1 MRKQLLLMLSLL
13 LYAVGM
19 AAQQPDWGYNPNAY
33 PDEHVIYVGL
43 VDDQGSAVQSFNEN
57 TYLGAFIDGEC
68 RGLAKVS
75 QKSVSDTK
83 TIYYFA
89 LRVKGSDTDNGKAIS
104 FRLSVPGANT
114 SYIYNDLQPAADAV
128 TYTNKKTTGTL
139 SDLFPLKFI
148 QPLYY
153 AFTQE
158 TVSVKVGEQL
168 NLLDYITFEPANANI
183 PELNWNMYDESW
195 RENVNIEGN
204 KLTAI
209 KSTGKYGAV
218 GIFPKLWDMKNTG
231 DHTSINVRVI
241 QPATS
246 IELRDEYKNGITV
259 NLGDTAALNT
269 VLRSGYTT
277 SPADCNEELTWKSSD
292 ETALLP
298 MIGSDIGKF
307 NPVKAGTYTMTLSGE
322 NASVDLK
329 VTVIKPVEYINPVG
343 TVKVIKMYVGE
354 NLLDILPSGYKVMP
368 EDAAD
373 RSVRYEVNQSY
384 SDQGVYEDGDGAYKY
399 TDIFGNLYFNEGD
412 EMIALKSGR
421 VRVTIRSV
429 QNPQAS
435 CEYEVIV
442 KDGPTSITFKQEE
455 MTFLLPIKDT
465 DKSDISEDIRN
476 NIIMT
481 PSWPKYDEN
490 ESYDKRSTLLY
501 IQFVKDVTSDTE
513 VITLDYDF
521 TEDKLSASIV
531 NAGRGSVGV
540 IYLSERTV
548 ASEEGLKNEEV
559 EIMKKFSVVV
569 MESLKGFNVDNYVE
583 MVSTE
588 TRDFVLTPDPVGAEV
603 DPSRVEV
610 TITPNS
616 YLPEEWKSMVEIV
629 PTDESKLNYTIIPH
643 SVGRATISVKLDG
656 VEVATSNVLIGQR
669 YMQKAGW
676 KWTSFYAGG
685 VRWNSPEYELGNVV
699 EEIRSEDALLHND
712 PEYGYFGDLNSLG
725 TGTCYKIKVKEEEP
739 GLLDLRIMY
748 TGAYEDMQTHRQ
760 IVPMW
765 NWLGNPYQYD
775 HDINSVFSTEDSNAN
790 NFNVGDRIVSKDDG
804 FAEYNGEKWTGTLI
818 TLHAG
823 LGYMYFNAGSEN
835 VDMEY
840 QRESLMPQG
849 TPVMNAPQ
857 HKQSVWT
864 YNSAPFADNMT
875 IVADLGNDYS
885 AERFTVGAFV
895 GDECRGEGE
904 MIDGKCFITVHADKG
919 ETISFKLHDA
929 VSGEMRTINE
939 QMPFAKMAGSLRA
952 PQRLTV
958 GGIVTGITSADIASS
973 GIAIVDGQIT
983 VQGMDVADII
993 VCNASGAVVST
1004 GETTV
1009 AGLPSGVYV
1018 VKVKTKDGKTVT
1030 KKLVK

>member
-1 MRKQLLLMLSLL
+1 
-13 LYAVGM
+13 M

-43 VDDQGSAVQSFNEN
+43 TEGSLDNCGQKELPEN

-68 RGLAKVS
+68 RGLAKV
-75 QKSVSDTK
+75 QKKSLSVAL
-83 TIYYFA
+83 TINYFP
-89 LRVKGSDTDNGKAIS
+89 LRVKGDTNDEGKAIS
-104 FRLSVPGANT
+104 FRLLYPGGQL
-114 SYIYNDLQPAADAV
+114 SYVYDLQPAADAV

-153 AFTQE
+153 GFTQE
-158 TVSVKVGEQL
+158 TVSVKVGEQI

-183 PELNWNMYDESW
+183 PELNWNMYEES
-195 RENVNIEGN
+195 ENVIIEGN

-209 KSTGKYGAV
+209 KSTGKYGSV
-218 GIFPKLWDMKNTG
+218 GVFPKLWDMKNTG
-231 DHTSINVRVI
+231 QYSDINIRVI

-277 SPADCNEELTWKSSD
+277 APADCNEELTWKSND
-292 ETALLP
+292 ETAIRP
-298 MIGSDIGKF
+298 MTSESDLGKF
-307 NPVKAGTYTMTLSGE
+307 EPVKTGTYTMTLGGE

-329 VTVIKPVEYINPVG
+329 VTVIKPVEYIEMVG
-343 TVKVIKMYVGE
+343 SVKTIKMYVGD

-412 EMIALKSGR
+412 EMIALKPGR

-455 MTFLLPIKDT
+455 MTFLLPVKDT

-481 PSWPKYDEN
+481 PSWPKFDEN
-490 ESYDKRSTLLY
+490 ESYDKSSTYLVIEL
-501 IQFVKDVTSDTE
+501 SGNGDTKP
-513 VITLDYDF
+513 ITLSYDF
-521 TEDKLSASIV
+521 MEDKLSASIV
-531 NAGRGSVGV
+531 NAGRGTVNVLYS
-540 IYLSERTV
+540 SERTV

-559 EIMKKFSVVV
+559 EIIKEFSVVV
-569 MESLKGFNVDNYVE
+569 MESLKGFNVDGFVD

-610 TITPNS
+610 TITPDS
-616 YLPEEWKSMVEIV
+616 YVSEEWKSIVEIV
-629 PTDESKLNYTIIPH
+629 PTDESKLNYTILPH
-643 SVGRATISVKLDG
+643 SVGRAIISVKLDG

-676 KWTSFYAGG
+676 KWASFYGGG
-685 VRWNSPEYELGNVV
+685 VSWNSPEYELGNVV

-712 PEYGYFGDLNSLG
+712 PEYGYFGDINRLES
-725 TGTCYKIKVKEEEP
+725 GTCYKIKVKEEEP

-748 TGAYEDMQTHRQ
+748 TGAYEDMQTHRE

-790 NFNVGDRIVSKDDG
+790 NFNVGDRIVSKDNG
-804 FAEYNGEKWTGTLI
+804 FAEYNGEKWTGTLT

-864 YNSAPFADNMT
+864 YNSTPFADNMT

-939 QMPFAKMAGSLRA
+939 QMPFTKMAGSLRA

-973 GIAIVDGQIT
+973 GIAIVGGQIT
-983 VQGMDVADII
+983 VQGMDVADVI

-1009 AGLPSGVYV
+1009 TGLPSGVYV

>member
-1 MRKQLLLMLSLL
+1 MLSLL

-43 VDDQGSAVQSFNEN
+43 VDDQGSAVQSFNDN

-75 QKSVSDTK
+75 RYSVSDTQ

-89 LRVKGSDTDNGKAIS
+89 LRVKGTNTDNGKAIS
-104 FRLSVPGANT
+104 YRLSVGGNQ
-114 SYIYNDLQPAADAV
+114 SLVFNDLKPAANAV
-128 TYTNKKTTGTL
+128 TYTNNGTTGKL
-139 SDLFPLKFI
+139 SALYTLKFI
-148 QPLYY
+148 RPYYYSIVQP
-153 AFTQE
+153 E
-158 TVSVKVGEQL
+158 VSVKVGAEF
-168 NLLDYITFEPANANI
+168 NLLDHITFEPANANI
-183 PELNWNMYDESW
+183 PEMNWTMGQGEK
-195 RENVNIEGN
+195 ENEYASIKGN
-204 KLTAI
+204 TFKAL
-209 KSTGKYGAV
+209 KSTGKYGSV
-218 GIFPKLWDMKNTG
+218 SVSPNLWGMKPAGQYTKV
-231 DHTSINVRVI
+231 SIRVI

-277 SPADCNEELTWKSSD
+277 APADCNEELTWKSSD
-292 ETALLP
+292 ETAIRP
-298 MIGSDIGKF
+298 MTSESDLGKF
-307 NPVKAGTYTMTLSGE
+307 NPVKTGTYTMTLSGE

-329 VTVIKPVEYINPVG
+329 VTVIKPVEYITPVG
-343 TVKVIKMYVGE
+343 RVKEIKMYIGD
-354 NLLDILPSGYKVMP
+354 NLLSILPSGYKVMP
-368 EDAAD
+368 EDATD
-373 RSVRYEVNQSY
+373 RSVRYEVLPSYNQ
-384 SDQGVYEDGDGAYKY
+384 DQEFKYNEILEDNGSEG
-399 TDIFGNLYFNEGD
+399 IFARKPGRAR
-412 EMIALKSGR
+412 IAIISN
-421 VRVTIRSV
+421 
-429 QNPQAS
+429 QNPQAT
-435 CEYEVIV
+435 CTYEVIV
-442 KDGPTSITFKQEE
+442 KDGPTNITFKQEE
-455 MTFLLPIKDT
+455 MTFLMPIKDT
-465 DKSDISEDIRN
+465 DKWDISEDIRN

-481 PSWPKYDEN
+481 PSWPKYEEY
-490 ESYDKRSTLLY
+490 ESYDIAQSNLDISSLTDAVKLY
-501 IQFVKDVTSDTE
+501 
-513 VITLDYDF
+513 YDF
-521 TEDKLSASIV
+521 KKDSLSASV
-531 NAGRGSVGV
+531 VKVGEGW
-540 IYLSERTV
+540 IDISYSSERTI
-548 ASEEGLKNEEV
+548 ATEEGLRNDEY
-559 EIMKKFSVVV
+559 EISNHFHVTI
-569 MESLKGFNVDNYVE
+569 MESLKGFKVDGYVE

-610 TITPNS
+610 TITPDS
-616 YLPEEWKSMVEIV
+616 YVSEEWKSIVEIV
-629 PTDESKLNYTIIPH
+629 PTDETMLNYTIKPH
-643 SVGRATISVKLDG
+643 SVGRAIISVKLDG
-656 VEVATSNVLIGQR
+656 VEVASSNVLIGQR

-676 KWTSFYAGG
+676 KWASLYGG
-685 VRWNSPEYELGNVV
+685 DVSWNSPEYELGDVV

-712 PEYGYFGDLNSLG
+712 PEYGYFGDINRLES
-725 TGTCYKIKVKEEEP
+725 GTCYKIKVKEEEP

-748 TGAYEDMQTHRQ
+748 TGAYEDMRTHRQ

-775 HDINSVFSTEDSNAN
+775 HDINSVFSTEDANAN
-790 NFNVGDRIVSKDDG
+790 NFNVGDRIVSKDNG
-804 FAEYNGEKWTGTLI
+804 FAEYNGEKWTGTLT

-840 QRESLMPQG
+840 QREGRMPQG

-958 GGIVTGITSADIASS
+958 GGIVTGITAADIASS
-973 GIAIVDGQIT
+973 GIAVVDGQIT
-983 VQGMDVADII
+983 VQGMDVADVI

>member
-1 MRKQLLLMLSLL
+1 MLSLL

-43 VDDQGSAVQSFNEN
+43 TEGSLDNCGQKELPEN

-68 RGLAKVS
+68 RGLAKV
-75 QKSVSDTK
+75 QKKSLSVAL
-83 TIYYFA
+83 TINYFP
-89 LRVKGSDTDNGKAIS
+89 LRVKGDTNDEGKAIS
-104 FRLSVPGANT
+104 FRLLYPGGQL
-114 SYIYNDLQPAADAV
+114 SYVYDLQPAADAV

-153 AFTQE
+153 GFTQE
-158 TVSVKVGEQL
+158 TVSVKVGEQI

-183 PELNWNMYDESW
+183 PELNWNMYEES
-195 RENVNIEGN
+195 ENVIIEGN

-209 KSTGKYGAV
+209 KSTGKYGSV
-218 GIFPKLWDMKNTG
+218 GVFPKLWDMKNTG
-231 DHTSINVRVI
+231 QYSDINIRVI

-277 SPADCNEELTWKSSD
+277 APADCNEELTWKSSD
-292 ETALLP
+292 ETAILP

-307 NPVKAGTYTMTLSGE
+307 NPVKTGTYTMTLSGE

-329 VTVIKPVEYINPVG
+329 VTVFKPVEN
-343 TVKVIKMYVGE
+343 IKMVGSVKTIKMFLGE
-354 NLLDILPSGYKVMP
+354 NLLDILPAGYKVMP
-368 EDAAD
+368 EDATD
-373 RSVRYEVNQSY
+373 RSVHYEVNQGY
-384 SDQGVYEDGDGAYKY
+384 YQGVHEDVDGAYKY
-399 TDIFGNLYFNEGD
+399 TDIFGDEYFIEGE
-412 EMIALKSGR
+412 EMIALKPGR

-442 KDGPTSITFKQEE
+442 KRGPTNITFKQEE
-455 MTFLLPIKDT
+455 MTFLMPRKDT
-465 DKSDISEDIRN
+465 DKWDISEDIRN

-481 PSWPKYDEN
+481 PSWPKYDEY
-490 ESYDKRSTLLY
+490 EEYDIAQSDLDILSFTKAVNLY
-501 IQFVKDVTSDTE
+501 
-513 VITLDYDF
+513 YDF
-521 TEDKLSASIV
+521 KNDILSALIDSIGQGWIDV
-531 NAGRGSVGV
+531 S
-540 IYLSERTV
+540 YSSERTI
-548 ASEEGLKNEEV
+548 ATETGLQNDKYRISNHFN
-559 EIMKKFSVVV
+559 ITIL
-569 MESLKGFNVDNYVE
+569 ESLKGFKVEEYVS
-583 MVSTE
+583 MASTE
-588 TRDFVLTPDPVGAEV
+588 TRDFVLTPDPADAEV

-610 TITPNS
+610 TIKDANV
-616 YLPEEWKSMVEIV
+616 PEMWKSIV
-629 PTDESKLNYTIIPH
+629 DIEPTDESMLNYTINPH
-643 SVGRATISVKLDG
+643 SVGTATISVKLDG
-656 VEVATSNVLIGQR
+656 EEVATSHVGIGQR

-676 KWTSFYAGG
+676 KWTSFYGG
-685 VRWNSPEYELGNVV
+685 RVGWNSPEIELGNVV

-712 PEYGYFGDLNSLG
+712 PEYGYFGDLNWLE
-725 TGTCYKIKVKEEEP
+725 TGECYKIKVKEEEP

-748 TGAYEDMQTHRQ
+748 TGGYEDMRTHRQ

-775 HDINSVFSTEDSNAN
+775 HDINSVFSTEDTYAN
-790 NFNVGDRIVSKDDG
+790 NFNVGDRIVSKDNG
-804 FAEYNGEKWTGTLI
+804 FAEYNGEKWTGTLT

-823 LGYMYFNAGSEN
+823 LGYMYFNAASDTI
-835 VDMEY
+835 DMEY
-840 QRESLMPQG
+840 LREGSMPQG

-958 GGIVTGITSADIASS
+958 GGIVTGITAADIASS
-973 GIAIVDGQIT
+973 GIAVVDGQIT
-983 VQGMDVADII
+983 VQGMDVADVI

-1009 AGLPSGVYV
+1009 TGLPSGVYV

>member
-33 PDEHVIYVGL
+33 PDEHVIFVGL
-43 VDDQGSAVQSFNEN
+43 VDDQGSAVQSFNDN

-75 QKSVSDTK
+75 RYSVSDTQ

-89 LRVKGSDTDNGKAIS
+89 LRVKGTNTDNGKAIS
-104 FRLSVPGANT
+104 YRLSVGGNQ
-114 SYIYNDLQPAADAV
+114 SFVFNDLKPAANAV
-128 TYTNKKTTGTL
+128 TYTNNGTTGKL
-139 SDLFPLKFI
+139 SALYQLTFI
-148 QPLYY
+148 RPGYYSIVQP
-153 AFTQE
+153 E
-158 TVSVKVGEQL
+158 VNVKVGAEF
-168 NLLDYITFEPANANI
+168 NLLDHITFEPANANI
-183 PELNWNMYDESW
+183 PEMNWTMGQGEK
-195 RENVNIEGN
+195 ENEYASIKGN
-204 KLTAI
+204 TFKAL
-209 KSTGKYGAV
+209 KSTGKYSWVNVSPNLLG
-218 GIFPKLWDMKNTG
+218 MKPTG
-231 DHTSINVRVI
+231 QYTTVSVRII

-277 SPADCNEELTWKSSD
+277 APADCNEELTWKSSD
-292 ETALLP
+292 ETAIRP
-298 MIGSDIGKF
+298 MTSESDLGKF

-343 TVKVIKMYVGE
+343 RVKEIKMYIGD

-368 EDAAD
+368 EDATD
-373 RSVRYEVNQSY
+373 RSVRYEVLPSYNQ
-384 SDQGVYEDGDGAYKY
+384 DQEFKYNEILEDNGPEG
-399 TDIFGNLYFNEGD
+399 IFARKPGRAR
-412 EMIALKSGR
+412 IAIISN
-421 VRVTIRSV
+421 
-429 QNPQAS
+429 QNPQAT
-435 CEYEVIV
+435 CTYEVIV
-442 KDGPTSITFKQEE
+442 KDGPTNITFKQDE
-455 MTFLLPIKDT
+455 MTFLMPIKDT
-465 DKSDISEDIRN
+465 DKWDISEDIRN

-481 PSWPKYDEN
+481 PSWPKYEEY
-490 ESYDKRSTLLY
+490 ESYDIAQSNLDISSLTDA
-501 IQFVKDVTSDTE
+501 VKLS
-513 VITLDYDF
+513 YDF
-521 TEDKLSASIV
+521 KKDIISASV
-531 NAGRGSVGV
+531 VKVGEGW
-540 IYLSERTV
+540 IDISYSSERTI
-548 ASEEGLKNEEV
+548 ATEEGLQNDEYYISNHFHV
-559 EIMKKFSVVV
+559 TIL
-569 MESLKGFNVDNYVE
+569 ESLKGFKVDEYVE

-610 TITPNS
+610 TITPDTYVS
-616 YLPEEWKSMVEIV
+616 EEWKSMVEII
-629 PTDESKLNYTIIPH
+629 PTDETMLNYTIKPH

-656 VEVATSNVLIGQR
+656 VEVATSHVGIGQR

-676 KWTSFYAGG
+676 KWTSLYSGG
-685 VRWNSPEYELGNVV
+685 VSWNSPEYELGNVV

-712 PEYGYFGDLNSLG
+712 PEYGYFGDLNRLEP
-725 TGTCYKIKVKEEEP
+725 GTCYKIKVKEEEP
-739 GLLDLRIMY
+739 GLLNLRIY
-748 TGAYEDMQTHRQ
+748 PGGYEDMRPYRQ

-775 HDINSVFSTEDSNAN
+775 HDINSVFSTEDAYAN
-790 NFNVGDRIVSKDDG
+790 KFNVGDRIVSKDNG
-804 FAEYNGEKWTGTLI
+804 FAEYNGEKWTGTLT

-823 LGYMYFNAGSEN
+823 LGYMYFNAASDTINMKFKYEWN
-835 VDMEY
+835 
-840 QRESLMPQG
+840 MPQG

-875 IVADLGNDYS
+875 IIADLGNDYS

-958 GGIVTGITSADIASS
+958 GGIVTGITAADIASS
-973 GIAIVDGQIT
+973 GIAVVDGQIT
-983 VQGMDVADII
+983 VQGMDVADVI

>member
-1 MRKQLLLMLSLL
+1 
-13 LYAVGM
+13 M

-43 VDDQGSAVQSFNEN
+43 IDDQGSAVQSFNEN

-75 QKSVSDTK
+75 RYSVSDTQ
-83 TIYYFA
+83 TIFYFA
-89 LRVKGSDTDNGKAIS
+89 LRVKGTNTDNGKAIS
-104 FRLSVPGANT
+104 YRLSTGGNQSLVF
-114 SYIYNDLQPAADAV
+114 NDLKPAANAV
-128 TYTNKKTTGTL
+128 TYTNNGTTGKL
-139 SDLFPLKFI
+139 SALYQLTFI
-148 QPLYY
+148 RPGYYSIVQP
-153 AFTQE
+153 E
-158 TVSVKVGEQL
+158 VSVKVGAEF
-168 NLLDYITFEPANANI
+168 NLLDHITFEPANANI
-183 PELNWNMYDESW
+183 PEMNWTMGQGEK
-195 RENVNIEGN
+195 ENEYASIKGN
-204 KLTAI
+204 TFKAL
-209 KSTGKYGAV
+209 KSTGKYSWVSVSPNLLG
-218 GIFPKLWDMKNTG
+218 MKPTG
-231 DHTSINVRVI
+231 QYTEVSVRII

-277 SPADCNEELTWKSSD
+277 APADCNEELTWKSSD

-329 VTVIKPVEYINPVG
+329 VTVIKPVEYIMPVG
-343 TVKVIKMYVGE
+343 YVKIIKMYIGD

-368 EDAAD
+368 EDATD
-373 RSVRYEVNQSY
+373 RSVRYEVLPSY
-384 SDQGVYEDGDGAYKY
+384 DKDQEFKYNEILEDNGSEG
-399 TDIFGNLYFNEGD
+399 IFARKPGRAR
-412 EMIALKSGR
+412 IAIISN
-421 VRVTIRSV
+421 
-429 QNPQAS
+429 QNPQAT
-435 CEYEVIV
+435 CTYEVIV
-442 KDGPTSITFKQEE
+442 KDGPTNITFKQDE
-455 MTFLLPIKDT
+455 MTFLMPIKDT
-465 DKSDISEDIRN
+465 DKWDISEDIRN

-481 PSWPKYDEN
+481 PSWPKYEEY
-490 ESYDKRSTLLY
+490 ESYDIAQSNLDISSLTDA
-501 IQFVKDVTSDTE
+501 VKLS
-513 VITLDYDF
+513 YDF
-521 TEDKLSASIV
+521 KKDIISASV
-531 NAGRGSVGV
+531 VKVGEGW
-540 IYLSERTV
+540 IDISYSSERTI
-548 ASEEGLKNEEV
+548 ATEEGLQNDEYYISNHFHV
-559 EIMKKFSVVV
+559 TIL
-569 MESLKGFNVDNYVE
+569 ESLKGFKVDEYVE

-588 TRDFVLTPDPVGAEV
+588 TRDFVLTPDPVDAEV

-610 TITPNS
+610 TITPDS
-616 YLPEEWKSMVEIV
+616 YVPEEWKSMVEIV
-629 PTDESKLNYTIIPH
+629 PTDESKLNYTILPH
-643 SVGRATISVKLDG
+643 GVGRATISVKLDG
-656 VEVATSNVLIGQR
+656 VEVATSYVSIGQR

-676 KWTSFYAGG
+676 KWASLYGGG

-712 PEYGYFGDLNSLG
+712 PEYGYFGDIYSLE

-775 HDINSVFSTEDSNAN
+775 HDINSVFSTEDSYAN
-790 NFNVGDRIVSKDDG
+790 NFNVGDRIVSKDNG
-804 FAEYNGEKWTGTLI
+804 FAEYNGEKWTGTLT

-823 LGYMYFNAGSEN
+823 LGYMYFNAASDTI
-835 VDMEY
+835 DMEY

-958 GGIVTGITSADIASS
+958 GGIGTGITAADIASS
-973 GIAIVDGQIT
+973 GIAVVDGQIT
-983 VQGMDVADII
+983 VQGMDVADVI

-1009 AGLPSGVYV
+1009 TGLPSGVYV

>member
-1 MRKQLLLMLSLL
+1 
-13 LYAVGM
+13 M

-43 VDDQGSAVQSFNEN
+43 VDDQGSAVQSFNDN

-75 QKSVSDTK
+75 RYSVSDTQ

-89 LRVKGSDTDNGKAIS
+89 LRVKGTNTDNGKAIS
-104 FRLSVPGANT
+104 YRLSVGGNQ
-114 SYIYNDLQPAADAV
+114 SFVFNDLKPAANAV
-128 TYTNKKTTGTL
+128 TYTNNGTTGKL
-139 SDLFPLKFI
+139 SALYQLTFI
-148 QPLYY
+148 RPGYYSIVQP
-153 AFTQE
+153 E
-158 TVSVKVGEQL
+158 VSVKVGAEF
-168 NLLDYITFEPANANI
+168 NLLDHITFEPANANI
-183 PELNWNMYDESW
+183 PEMNWTMGQGEK
-195 RENVNIEGN
+195 ENEYASIKGN
-204 KLTAI
+204 TFKAL
-209 KSTGKYGAV
+209 KSTGKYSWVNVSPNLLG
-218 GIFPKLWDMKNTG
+218 MKPTG
-231 DHTSINVRVI
+231 QYTEVSVRVI

-277 SPADCNEELTWKSSD
+277 APADCNEELTWKSSD
-292 ETALLP
+292 ETAILP
-298 MIGSDIGKF
+298 MTSESDLGKF
-307 NPVKAGTYTMTLSGE
+307 NPVKTGTYTMTLSGE

-343 TVKVIKMYVGE
+343 RVKEIKMYIGD
-354 NLLDILPSGYKVMP
+354 NLLSILPSGYKVMP
-368 EDAAD
+368 EDATD
-373 RSVRYEVNQSY
+373 RSVRYEVLPSYNQ
-384 SDQGVYEDGDGAYKY
+384 DQEFKYNEILEDNGPEG
-399 TDIFGNLYFNEGD
+399 IFARKPGRAR
-412 EMIALKSGR
+412 IAIISN
-421 VRVTIRSV
+421 
-429 QNPQAS
+429 QNPQAT
-435 CEYEVIV
+435 CTYEVIV
-442 KDGPTSITFKQEE
+442 KDGPTNITFKQEE
-455 MTFLLPIKDT
+455 MTFLMPIKDT
-465 DKSDISEDIRN
+465 DKWDISEDIRN

-481 PSWPKYDEN
+481 PSWPKYEEY
-490 ESYDKRSTLLY
+490 ESYDIAQSNLDISSLTDA
-501 IQFVKDVTSDTE
+501 VKLS
-513 VITLDYDF
+513 YDF
-521 TEDKLSASIV
+521 KKDSLSASV
-531 NAGRGSVGV
+531 VKVGEGW
-540 IYLSERTV
+540 IDISYSSERTI
-548 ASEEGLKNEEV
+548 ATEEGLQNDEYYISNHFHV
-559 EIMKKFSVVV
+559 TI
-569 MESLKGFNVDNYVE
+569 MESLKGFKVDGYVD

-588 TRDFVLTPDPVGAEV
+588 TRDFVLTPDPVDAEV

-610 TITPNS
+610 TIEDAS
-616 YLPEEWKSMVEIV
+616 VPEMWKSIVEIV
-629 PTDESKLNYTIIPH
+629 PTDETMLNYTIRPH

-656 VEVATSNVLIGQR
+656 VEVATSYVGIGQR
-669 YMQKAGW
+669 YIQKAGW
-676 KWTSFYAGG
+676 KWTSLYSGG
-685 VRWNSPEYELGNVV
+685 VSWNSPEYELGDVV

-712 PEYGYFGDLNSLG
+712 PEYGYFGDLNRLEP
-725 TGTCYKIKVKEEEP
+725 GTCYKIKVKEEEP
-739 GLLDLRIMY
+739 GLLNLRIY
-748 TGAYEDMQTHRQ
+748 PGGYEDMRPYRQ

-775 HDINSVFSTEDSNAN
+775 HDINSVFSTEDAYAN
-790 NFNVGDRIVSKDDG
+790 KFNVGDRIVSKDNG
-804 FAEYNGEKWTGTLI
+804 FAEYNGEKWTGTLT

-823 LGYMYFNAGSEN
+823 LGNMYFNAASDTIN
-835 VDMEY
+835 MELKY
-840 QRESLMPQG
+840 EWNMPQG

-958 GGIVTGITSADIASS
+958 GGIVTGITAADIASS
-973 GIAIVDGQIT
+973 GIAVVDGQIT
-983 VQGMDVADII
+983 VQGMDVADVI

>member
-1 MRKQLLLMLSLL
+1 MLSLL

-43 VDDQGSAVQSFNEN
+43 TEGSLDNCGQKELPEN

-68 RGLAKVS
+68 RGLAKV
-75 QKSVSDTK
+75 QKKSLSVAL
-83 TIYYFA
+83 TINYFP
-89 LRVKGSDTDNGKAIS
+89 LRVKGDTNDEGKAIS
-104 FRLSVPGANT
+104 FRLLYPGGQL
-114 SYIYNDLQPAADAV
+114 SYVYDLQPAADAV

-153 AFTQE
+153 GFTQE
-158 TVSVKVGEQL
+158 TVSVKVGEQI

-183 PELNWNMYDESW
+183 PELNWNMYEES
-195 RENVNIEGN
+195 ENVIIEGN

-209 KSTGKYGAV
+209 KSTGKYGSV
-218 GIFPKLWDMKNTG
+218 GVFPKLWDMKNTG
-231 DHTSINVRVI
+231 QYSDINIRVI

-269 VLRSGYTT
+269 VLRSGYTIA
-277 SPADCNEELTWKSSD
+277 PADCNEELTWKSSD

-329 VTVIKPVEYINPVG
+329 VTVIKPVEYIEMVG
-343 TVKVIKMYVGE
+343 SVKTIKMFVGE
-354 NLLDILPSGYKVMP
+354 NLLDILPAGYKVMP
-368 EDAAD
+368 EDATD
-373 RSVRYEVNQSY
+373 RSVHYEVNQSF
-384 SDQGVYEDGDGAYKY
+384 SDQGVYEDGDGVYKY
-399 TDIFGNLYFNEGD
+399 TDIFGDLYFNEGD
-412 EMIALKSGR
+412 EMIALKPGR
-421 VRVTIRSV
+421 VRVTINST
-429 QNPQAS
+429 QNSRAY

-442 KDGPTSITFKQEE
+442 KRGPTNITFKQEE
-455 MTFLLPIKDT
+455 MTFLMPRKDT
-465 DKSDISEDIRN
+465 DKWDISEDIRN

-481 PSWPKYDEN
+481 PSWPKYDEYEEYDIA
-490 ESYDKRSTLLY
+490 ESDLDILSYTKAVKLY
-501 IQFVKDVTSDTE
+501 YNFE
-513 VITLDYDF
+513 
-521 TEDKLSASIV
+521 EDSLSASIDSIGG
-531 NAGRGSVGV
+531 GRINVS
-540 IYLSERTV
+540 YSSERTI
-548 ASEEGLKNEEV
+548 ATEEGLQNDEYR
-559 EIMKKFSVVV
+559 ISNHFNITIL
-569 MESLKGFNVDNYVE
+569 ESLKGFKVDGYVE

-588 TRDFVLTPDPVGAEV
+588 TRDFVLTPDPVDAEV

-610 TITPNS
+610 TITPDS
-616 YLPEEWKSMVEIV
+616 YVPEEWKSMVEIV
-629 PTDESKLNYTIIPH
+629 PTDETKLNYTILPH

-656 VEVATSNVLIGQR
+656 VEVATSHVGIGQR

-676 KWTSFYAGG
+676 KWTSFYSGG
-685 VRWNSPEYELGNVV
+685 VSWNSPEYELGNVV

-712 PEYGYFGDLNSLG
+712 PEYGYFGDLNRLEP
-725 TGTCYKIKVKEEEP
+725 GTCYKIKVKEEEP
-739 GLLDLRIMY
+739 GLLNLRIY
-748 TGAYEDMQTHRQ
+748 PGGYEDMRPYRQ

-775 HDINSVFSTEDSNAN
+775 HDINSVFFTEDANAN
-790 NFNVGDRIVSKDDG
+790 KFNVGDRIVSKDNG
-804 FAEYNGEKWTGTLI
+804 FAEYNGEKWTGTLT

-823 LGYMYFNAGSEN
+823 LGYMYFNAASDTIN
-835 VDMEY
+835 MELKY
-840 QRESLMPQG
+840 EWNMPQG

-1009 AGLPSGVYV
+1009 TGLPSGVYV

>member
-1 MRKQLLLMLSLL
+1 
-13 LYAVGM
+13 M

-43 VDDQGSAVQSFNEN
+43 VDDKGSAVQNFNAN

-68 RGLAKVS
+68 RGIAEVS

-104 FRLSVPGANT
+104 FRLSIPGTNM
-114 SYIYNDLQPAADAV
+114 SYIYNDLKPAANAV

-139 SDLFPLKFI
+139 SALYPLTFI
-148 QPLYY
+148 QSWVCGY
-153 AFTQE
+153 TQ
-158 TVSVKVGEQL
+158 TFVSVKVGEEI
-168 NLLDYITFEPANANI
+168 NLLDYLKFTPENANI
-183 PELNWNMYDESW
+183 PELIWGINRNH
-195 RENVNIEGN
+195 REYVTITGN
-204 KLTAI
+204 TLKAL
-209 KSTGKYGAV
+209 KSTKFVGAATV
-218 GIFPKLWDMKNTG
+218 SAKLKDFTFSSENQSLKIT
-231 DHTSINVRVI
+231 VI

-246 IELRDEYKNGITV
+246 IELLDEYKNGITV
-259 NLGDTAALNT
+259 NLGDTSVLNT
-269 VLRSGYTT
+269 VLHKCFNIL
-277 SPADCNEELTWKSSD
+277 PEDCNEKMWWKSND
-292 ETALLP
+292 ETAIRP
-298 MIGSDIGKF
+298 MEGNDIGKF
-307 NPVKAGTYTMTLSGE
+307 EPVKTGTYTMTLGGE
-322 NASVDLK
+322 KASVDLK

-343 TVKVIKMYVGE
+343 RVKEIKMYIGD

-368 EDAAD
+368 EDATD
-373 RSVRYEVNQSY
+373 RSVRYEVLPSYNQ
-384 SDQGVYEDGDGAYKY
+384 DQEFKYNEILEDKGSEG
-399 TDIFGNLYFNEGD
+399 IFARKPGRAR
-412 EMIALKSGR
+412 IAIISN
-421 VRVTIRSV
+421 

-435 CEYEVIV
+435 CTYEVIV
-442 KDGPTSITFKQEE
+442 KDGPTNITFKQEE
-455 MTFLLPIKDT
+455 MTFLMPRKDT
-465 DKSDISEDIRN
+465 DKWDISEDIRN

-481 PSWPKYDEN
+481 PSWPKYEEY
-490 ESYDKRSTLLY
+490 ESYDIAQSNLDISSLTDAVKLY
-501 IQFVKDVTSDTE
+501 
-513 VITLDYDF
+513 YDF
-521 TEDKLSASIV
+521 KKDSLSASV
-531 NAGRGSVGV
+531 VKVGEGW
-540 IYLSERTV
+540 IDISYSSERTI
-548 ASEEGLKNEEV
+548 ATEEGLQNDEY
-559 EIMKKFSVVV
+559 EISNHFHVTI
-569 MESLKGFNVDNYVE
+569 MESLKGFKVDEYVE

-588 TRDFVLTPDPVGAEV
+588 TRDFVLTPDPVDAEV

-610 TITPNS
+610 TIVDAS
-616 YLPEEWKSMVEIV
+616 VPEMWKSIVEIV
-629 PTDESKLNYTIIPH
+629 PTDETMLNYTIRPH

-656 VEVATSNVLIGQR
+656 VEVATSYVGIGQR

-676 KWTSFYAGG
+676 KWTSLYSGG
-685 VRWNSPEYELGNVV
+685 VSWNSPEYELGNVV

-712 PEYGYFGDLNSLG
+712 PEYGYFGDLNRLEP
-725 TGTCYKIKVKEEEP
+725 GTCYKIKVKEEEP
-739 GLLDLRIMY
+739 GLLNLRIY
-748 TGAYEDMQTHRQ
+748 PGGYEDMRPYRQ

-775 HDINSVFSTEDSNAN
+775 HDINSVFSTEDANAN
-790 NFNVGDRIVSKDDG
+790 KFNVGDRIVSKDNG
-804 FAEYNGEKWTGTLI
+804 FAEYNGEKWTGTLT

-823 LGYMYFNAGSEN
+823 LGYMYFNAASDTIN
-835 VDMEY
+835 MELKY
-840 QRESLMPQG
+840 EWNMPQG

-958 GGIVTGITSADIASS
+958 GGIVTGITAADIASS
-973 GIAIVDGQIT
+973 GIAVVDGQIT
-983 VQGMDVADII
+983 VQGMDVADVI

>member
-1 MRKQLLLMLSLL
+1 
-13 LYAVGM
+13 M

-75 QKSVSDTK
+75 RYSVSDTQ

-89 LRVKGSDTDNGKAIS
+89 LRVKGTNTDNGKAIS
-104 FRLSVPGANT
+104 YRLSTGGNQSLVF
-114 SYIYNDLQPAADAV
+114 NDLKPAANAV
-128 TYTNKKTTGTL
+128 TYTNNGTTGKL
-139 SDLFPLKFI
+139 SALYQLTFI
-148 QPLYY
+148 RPGYYSIVQP
-153 AFTQE
+153 E
-158 TVSVKVGEQL
+158 VSVKVGAEF
-168 NLLDYITFEPANANI
+168 NLLDHITFEPANANI
-183 PELNWNMYDESW
+183 PELNWTMGQGEK
-195 RENVNIEGN
+195 ENEYASIKGN
-204 KLTAI
+204 TFKAL
-209 KSTGKYGAV
+209 KSTGKYSWV
-218 GIFPKLWDMKNTG
+218 NVSPNLLYMKPTG
-231 DHTSINVRVI
+231 QYTKVSVRVI

-329 VTVIKPVEYINPVG
+329 VTVIKPVENIEMVG
-343 TVKVIKMYVGE
+343 SVETIKMFLGE
-354 NLLDILPSGYKVMP
+354 NLLDILPAGYKVMP
-368 EDAAD
+368 EDATD
-373 RSVRYEVNQSY
+373 RSVHYEVNQSFSY
-384 SDQGVYEDGDGAYKY
+384 QGVYEDGDGAYKY
-399 TDIFGNLYFNEGD
+399 TDIFGDEYFNEGD
-412 EMIALKSGR
+412 EMIALKPGR

-442 KDGPTSITFKQEE
+442 KRGPTSITFKQEE
-455 MTFLLPIKDT
+455 MTFLMPRKDT
-465 DKSDISEDIRN
+465 DKWNISEDIRN

-481 PSWPKYDEN
+481 PSWPKYEEYEEYDIA
-490 ESYDKRSTLLY
+490 ESDLDIRSYTKAVHLY
-501 IQFVKDVTSDTE
+501 
-513 VITLDYDF
+513 YDF
-521 TEDKLSASIV
+521 KNDILSALIDSIGQ
-531 NAGRGSVGV
+531 GRINVS
-540 IYLSERTV
+540 YSSERTI
-548 ASEEGLKNEEV
+548 ATETGLHNDEYN
-559 EIMKKFSVVV
+559 ISNHFNITIL
-569 MESLKGFNVDNYVE
+569 ESLKGFNVDGHVD

-610 TITPNS
+610 TITPDS
-616 YLPEEWKSMVEIV
+616 YVPEEWKSMVEIV
-629 PTDESKLNYTIIPH
+629 PTDESKLNYTILPH
-643 SVGRATISVKLDG
+643 GVGSATISVKLDG
-656 VEVATSNVLIGQR
+656 VEVATSHVSIGQR

-676 KWTSFYAGG
+676 KWASLYGGG

-712 PEYGYFGDLNSLG
+712 PEYGYFGDIYSLE

-775 HDINSVFSTEDSNAN
+775 HDINSVFSTEDSYAN
-790 NFNVGDRIVSKDDG
+790 NFNVGDRIVSKDNG
-804 FAEYNGEKWTGTLI
+804 FAEYNGEKWTGTLT

-823 LGYMYFNAGSEN
+823 LGYMYFNAASDTI
-835 VDMEY
+835 DMEY
-840 QRESLMPQG
+840 LRESLMPQG
-849 TPVMNAPQ
+849 TPEMNAPQ

-958 GGIVTGITSADIASS
+958 GGIVTGITAADIASS
-973 GIAIVDGQIT
+973 GIAVVDGQIT
-983 VQGMDVADII
+983 VQGMDVADVI

-1004 GETTV
+1004 GETTIT
-1009 AGLPSGVYV
+1009 GLPLGVYV

>member
-43 VDDQGSAVQSFNEN
+43 VDDKGSAVQSFNAN

-68 RGLAKVS
+68 RGIAEVS

-89 LRVKGSDTDNGKAIS
+89 LRVKGTNTDNGKAIS
-104 FRLSVPGANT
+104 YRLSEGGNQSFVFNDLKPAANT
-114 SYIYNDLQPAADAV
+114 V
-128 TYTNKKTTGTL
+128 TYTNNGTTGKL
-139 SDLFPLKFI
+139 SALYQLTFI
-148 QPLYY
+148 RPGYYSIVQP
-153 AFTQE
+153 E
-158 TVSVKVGEQL
+158 VSVKVGAEF
-168 NLLDYITFEPANANI
+168 NLLDHITFEPANANI
-183 PELNWNMYDESW
+183 PEMNWTMGQGEK
-195 RENVNIEGN
+195 ENEYASIKGN
-204 KLTAI
+204 TFKAL
-209 KSTGKYGAV
+209 KSTGKYSWVNVSPNLLG
-218 GIFPKLWDMKNTG
+218 MKPTG
-231 DHTSINVRVI
+231 QYTKVSVRVI

-277 SPADCNEELTWKSSD
+277 APADCNEELTWKSSD
-292 ETALLP
+292 ETAILP

-307 NPVKAGTYTMTLSGE
+307 NPVKTGTYTMTLSGE

-329 VTVIKPVEYINPVG
+329 VTVIKPVEYIEMVG
-343 TVKVIKMYVGE
+343 SVKTIKMFVGE
-354 NLLDILPSGYKVMP
+354 NLLNILPSGYKVMP
-368 EDAAD
+368 EDATD
-373 RSVRYEVNQSY
+373 RSVHYEVNQSF

-399 TDIFGNLYFNEGD
+399 TDIFGDLYFNEGD
-412 EMIALKSGR
+412 EMIALKPGR
-421 VRVTIRSV
+421 VRVTINST
-429 QNPQAS
+429 QNSRAY

-442 KDGPTSITFKQEE
+442 KRGPTNITFKQEE
-455 MTFLLPIKDT
+455 MTFLMPIKDT
-465 DKSDISEDIRN
+465 DKWDISEDIRN

-481 PSWPKYDEN
+481 PSWPKYDEY
-490 ESYDKRSTLLY
+490 EEYDIAQSDLDIRSYTKAVKLY
-501 IQFVKDVTSDTE
+501 YNFEKDS
-513 VITLDYDF
+513 
-521 TEDKLSASIV
+521 LSASIDSIGQ
-531 NAGRGSVGV
+531 GRINVS
-540 IYLSERTV
+540 YSSERTI
-548 ASEEGLKNEEV
+548 ATEEGLQNDEYR
-559 EIMKKFSVVV
+559 ISNHFNITIL
-569 MESLKGFNVDNYVE
+569 ESLKGFKVDGYVD

-588 TRDFVLTPDPVGAEV
+588 TRDFVLTPDPVDAEV

-610 TITPNS
+610 TIKDANV
-616 YLPEEWKSMVEIV
+616 PEMWKSIVEIV
-629 PTDESKLNYTIIPH
+629 PTDETMLNYTIKPH

-656 VEVATSNVLIGQR
+656 VEVATSHVGIGQR
-669 YMQKAGW
+669 YIQKAGW
-676 KWTSFYAGG
+676 KWTSLYSGG
-685 VRWNSPEYELGNVV
+685 VSWNSPEYELGDVV

-712 PEYGYFGDLNSLG
+712 PEYGYFGDLNRLES
-725 TGTCYKIKVKEEEP
+725 GTCYKIKVIEEEP
-739 GLLDLRIMY
+739 GLLNLRIY
-748 TGAYEDMQTHRQ
+748 PGGYEDMRPYRQ

-775 HDINSVFSTEDSNAN
+775 HDINSVFSTEDANAN
-790 NFNVGDRIVSKDDG
+790 KFNVGDRIVSKDNG
-804 FAEYNGEKWTGTLI
+804 FAEYNGEKWTGTLT

-823 LGYMYFNAGSEN
+823 LGYMYFNAASDTIN
-835 VDMEY
+835 MELKY
-840 QRESLMPQG
+840 EWNMPQG

-919 ETISFKLHDA
+919 ETISFKLHDV

-939 QMPFAKMAGSLRA
+939 QMPFAKMVGSLRA

-958 GGIVTGITSADIASS
+958 GGIVTGITAADIASS

-983 VQGMDVADII
+983 VQGMDVADVI

-1009 AGLPSGVYV
+1009 TGLPSGVYV

>member
-1 MRKQLLLMLSLL
+1 
-13 LYAVGM
+13 M

-43 VDDQGSAVQSFNEN
+43 VDDQGSAVQSFNDN

-104 FRLSVPGANT
+104 FRLSIPGTNM
-114 SYIYNDLQPAADAV
+114 SYIYNDLKPAANAV

-139 SDLFPLKFI
+139 SALYPLTFI
-148 QPLYY
+148 QSWVCGY
-153 AFTQE
+153 TQ
-158 TVSVKVGEQL
+158 TFVRVKVGEEI
-168 NLLDYITFEPANANI
+168 NLLDYLKFTPENANI
-183 PELNWNMYDESW
+183 PELIWGISKNH
-195 RENVNIEGN
+195 RENVTITGN
-204 KLTAI
+204 TLKAL
-209 KSTGKYGAV
+209 KSTKFVGAATV
-218 GIFPKLWDMKNTG
+218 SAKLNDFTFSSENQNLK
-231 DHTSINVRVI
+231 IAVI

-246 IELRDEYKNGITV
+246 IELLDEYKNGITV
-259 NLGDTAALNT
+259 NLGDTAVLNS
-269 VLRSGYTT
+269 VLHKCFTIL
-277 SPADCNEELTWKSSD
+277 PEDCNEKMWWKSND
-292 ETALLP
+292 ETAIRP
-298 MIGSDIGKF
+298 MEGNDIGKF
-307 NPVKAGTYTMTLSGE
+307 EPVKTGTYTMTLGGE
-322 NASVDLK
+322 KASVDLK
-329 VTVIKPVEYINPVG
+329 VTVFKPVENIEMVG
-343 TVKVIKMYVGE
+343 SVETIKMFVGE
-354 NLLDILPSGYKVMP
+354 NLLNILPSGYKVMP
-368 EDAAD
+368 EDATD
-373 RSVRYEVNQSY
+373 RSVKYEVNQSD

-412 EMIALKSGR
+412 EMIALKPGR

-442 KDGPTSITFKQEE
+442 KRGPTNITFKQEE
-455 MTFLLPIKDT
+455 MTFLMPRKDT
-465 DKSDISEDIRN
+465 DKWDISEDIRN

-481 PSWPKYDEN
+481 PSWPKYEEYEEYDIA
-490 ESYDKRSTLLY
+490 ESDLDIRSYTKAVNLY
-501 IQFVKDVTSDTE
+501 YNFEKDS
-513 VITLDYDF
+513 
-521 TEDKLSASIV
+521 LSASIDSIGG
-531 NAGRGSVGV
+531 GRINVS
-540 IYLSERTV
+540 YSSERTI
-548 ASEEGLKNEEV
+548 ATETGLQNDEYN
-559 EIMKKFSVVV
+559 ISNHFNITIL
-569 MESLKGFNVDNYVE
+569 ESLKGFNVDNYVE

-610 TITPNS
+610 TITPDS
-616 YLPEEWKSMVEIV
+616 YVPEEWKSMVEIV
-629 PTDESKLNYTIIPH
+629 PTDESKLNYTILPH
-643 SVGRATISVKLDG
+643 GVGRATISVKLDG
-656 VEVATSNVLIGQR
+656 VEVATSNVSIGQR

-712 PEYGYFGDLNSLG
+712 PEYGYFGDIYGLD

-748 TGAYEDMQTHRQ
+748 TGAYEDMRTHRQ

-775 HDINSVFSTEDSNAN
+775 HDINSVFSTEDTYAN
-790 NFNVGDRIVSKDDG
+790 NFNVGDRIVSKDNG
-804 FAEYNGEKWTGTLI
+804 FAEYNGEKWTGTLT

-823 LGYMYFNAGSEN
+823 LGYMYFNAASDTI
-835 VDMEY
+835 DMEY
-840 QRESLMPQG
+840 LREGSMPQG

-958 GGIVTGITSADIASS
+958 GGIVTGITAADIASS

>member
-1 MRKQLLLMLSLL
+1 
-13 LYAVGM
+13 M

-43 VDDQGSAVQSFNEN
+43 VDDKGSAVQSFNDN

-68 RGLAKVS
+68 RGIAEVS

-104 FRLSVPGANT
+104 FRLSIPGTNM
-114 SYIYNDLQPAADAV
+114 SYIYNDLKPAANAV

-153 AFTQE
+153 GFTQE
-158 TVSVKVGEQL
+158 TVSVKVGEQI

-183 PELNWNMYDESW
+183 PELNWNMYEES
-195 RENVNIEGN
+195 EYVNIEGN

-209 KSTGKYGAV
+209 KSTGKYGSV
-218 GIFPKLWDMKNTG
+218 GVFPKLWDMKNTG
-231 DHTSINVRVI
+231 QYSDINIRVI

-277 SPADCNEELTWKSSD
+277 APADCNEELTWKSSD
-292 ETALLP
+292 ETAILP

-307 NPVKAGTYTMTLSGE
+307 NPVKTGTYTMTLSGE

-329 VTVIKPVEYINPVG
+329 VTVIKPVEYITPVG
-343 TVKVIKMYVGE
+343 RVKEIKMYIGD

-368 EDAAD
+368 EDATD
-373 RSVRYEVNQSY
+373 RSVRYEVLPSYNQ
-384 SDQGVYEDGDGAYKY
+384 DQEFKYNEILEDNGSEG
-399 TDIFGNLYFNEGD
+399 IFARKPGRAR
-412 EMIALKSGR
+412 IAIISN
-421 VRVTIRSV
+421 
-429 QNPQAS
+429 QNPQAT
-435 CEYEVIV
+435 CTYEVIV
-442 KDGPTSITFKQEE
+442 KDGPTNITFKQEE
-455 MTFLLPIKDT
+455 MTFLMPIKDT
-465 DKSDISEDIRN
+465 DKWDISEDIRN

-481 PSWPKYDEN
+481 PSWPKYEEY
-490 ESYDKRSTLLY
+490 ESYDIAQSNLDISSLTDAVKLY
-501 IQFVKDVTSDTE
+501 
-513 VITLDYDF
+513 YDF
-521 TEDKLSASIV
+521 KKDSLSASV
-531 NAGRGSVGV
+531 VKVGEGW
-540 IYLSERTV
+540 IDISYSSERTI
-548 ASEEGLKNEEV
+548 ATEEGLRNDEY
-559 EIMKKFSVVV
+559 EISNHFHVTIL
-569 MESLKGFNVDNYVE
+569 ESLKGFKVDEYVE

-610 TITPNS
+610 TITPDS
-616 YLPEEWKSMVEIV
+616 YVSEEWKSIVEIV
-629 PTDESKLNYTIIPH
+629 PTDENKLNYTIRPH
-643 SVGRATISVKLDG
+643 SVGRAIISVKLDG
-656 VEVATSNVLIGQR
+656 VEVASSNVLIGQR

-676 KWTSFYAGG
+676 KWASLYGG
-685 VRWNSPEYELGNVV
+685 DVSWNSPEYELGNVV

-712 PEYGYFGDLNSLG
+712 PEYGYFGDINRLES
-725 TGTCYKIKVKEEEP
+725 GTCYKIKVKEEEP

-748 TGAYEDMQTHRQ
+748 TGAYEDMRTHRQ

-765 NWLGNPYQYD
+765 NWLGNPYQYG
-775 HDINSVFSTEDSNAN
+775 HDINSVFSTEDAYAN
-790 NFNVGDRIVSKDDG
+790 KFNVGDRIVSKDNG
-804 FAEYNGEKWTGTLI
+804 FAEYNGEKWTGTLT

-958 GGIVTGITSADIASS
+958 GGIVTGITAADIASS
-973 GIAIVDGQIT
+973 GIAVVDGQIT
-983 VQGMDVADII
+983 VLGMDVADVI

>member
-1 MRKQLLLMLSLL
+1 MLSLL

-43 VDDQGSAVQSFNEN
+43 TEGSLDNCGQKELPEN

-68 RGLAKVS
+68 RGLAKV
-75 QKSVSDTK
+75 QKKSLSVAL
-83 TIYYFA
+83 TINYFP
-89 LRVKGSDTDNGKAIS
+89 LRVKGDTNDEGKAIS
-104 FRLSVPGANT
+104 FRLLYPGGQL
-114 SYIYNDLQPAADAV
+114 SYVYDLQPAADAV

-139 SDLFPLKFI
+139 SALFPLKFI

-153 AFTQE
+153 SFTQE
-158 TVSVKVGEQL
+158 TVSVKVGEQI

-183 PELNWNMYDESW
+183 PELNWNMYEES
-195 RENVNIEGN
+195 ENVNIEGN

-209 KSTGKYGAV
+209 KSTGKYGSV
-218 GIFPKLWDMKNTG
+218 GVFPKLWDMKNTG
-231 DHTSINVRVI
+231 QYSDINIRVI

-277 SPADCNEELTWKSSD
+277 APADCNEELTWKSSD
-292 ETALLP
+292 ETAILP
-298 MIGSDIGKF
+298 MEGNDIGKF
-307 NPVKAGTYTMTLSGE
+307 NPVKTGTYTMTLSGE

-329 VTVIKPVEYINPVG
+329 VTVIKPVEYIEMVG
-343 TVKVIKMYVGE
+343 SVKTIKMFVGE
-354 NLLDILPSGYKVMP
+354 NLLNILPSGYKVMP
-368 EDAAD
+368 EDATD
-373 RSVRYEVNQSY
+373 RSVHYEVNQSF

-399 TDIFGNLYFNEGD
+399 TDIFGDIHFNEGA
-412 EMIALKSGR
+412 EMVALKPGR
-421 VRVTIRSV
+421 VRVVIRSV
-429 QNPQAS
+429 QNPQMA

-442 KDGPTSITFKQEE
+442 KRGPTSITFKQEE
-455 MTFLLPIKDT
+455 MTFLMPRKDT
-465 DKSDISEDIRN
+465 DKWDISEDIRN

-481 PSWPKYDEN
+481 PSWPKYEEYEEYDIA
-490 ESYDKRSTLLY
+490 ESDLDILSYTKAVNLY
-501 IQFVKDVTSDTE
+501 YNFEKDS
-513 VITLDYDF
+513 
-521 TEDKLSASIV
+521 LSASIDSIGG
-531 NAGRGSVGV
+531 GRINVS
-540 IYLSERTV
+540 YSSERTI
-548 ASEEGLKNEEV
+548 ATEEGLQNDEYR
-559 EIMKKFSVVV
+559 ISNHFNITIL
-569 MESLKGFNVDNYVE
+569 ESLKGFKVDEYVE

-588 TRDFVLTPDPVGAEV
+588 TRDFVLTPDPVDAEV

-610 TITPNS
+610 TIVDAS
-616 YLPEEWKSMVEIV
+616 VPEMWKSIVEIV
-629 PTDESKLNYTIIPH
+629 PTDETMLNYTIKPH

-656 VEVATSNVLIGQR
+656 VEVATSYVGIGQR
-669 YMQKAGW
+669 YIQKAGW
-676 KWTSFYAGG
+676 KWTSLYSGG
-685 VRWNSPEYELGNVV
+685 VSWNSPEYELGDVV

-712 PEYGYFGDLNSLG
+712 PEYGYFGDLNRLES
-725 TGTCYKIKVKEEEP
+725 GTCYKIKVKEEEP
-739 GLLDLRIMY
+739 GLLNLRIY
-748 TGAYEDMQTHRQ
+748 PGGYEDMRPYRQ

-775 HDINSVFSTEDSNAN
+775 HDINSVFSTEDANAN
-790 NFNVGDRIVSKDDG
+790 KFNVGDRIVSKDNG
-804 FAEYNGEKWTGTLI
+804 FAEYNGEKWTGTLT

-823 LGYMYFNAGSEN
+823 LGYMYFNAASDTIN
-835 VDMEY
+835 MELKY
-840 QRESLMPQG
+840 EWNMPQG

-958 GGIVTGITSADIASS
+958 GGIVTGITAADIASS
-973 GIAIVDGQIT
+973 GIAVVDGQIT
-983 VQGMDVADII
+983 VQGMDVADVI

-1009 AGLPSGVYV
+1009 TGLTSGVYV
-1018 VKVKTKDGKTVT
+1018 VKVKTMDGKTVT

>member
-43 VDDQGSAVQSFNEN
+43 VDDQGSAVQSFNDN

-68 RGLAKVS
+68 HGLAKVS
-75 QKSVSDTK
+75 RYSVSDTQ

-89 LRVKGSDTDNGKAIS
+89 LRVKGTNTDNGKAITY
-104 FRLSVPGANT
+104 RLSVGGNQ
-114 SYIYNDLQPAADAV
+114 SLVFNDLKPAANAV
-128 TYTNKKTTGTL
+128 TYTNNGTTGKL
-139 SDLFPLKFI
+139 SALYQLTFI
-148 QPLYY
+148 RPGYYSIVQP
-153 AFTQE
+153 E
-158 TVSVKVGEQL
+158 VSVKVGAEF
-168 NLLDYITFEPANANI
+168 NLLDHITFEPANANI
-183 PELNWNMYDESW
+183 PEMNWTMGQGEK
-195 RENVNIEGN
+195 ENEYASIKGN
-204 KLTAI
+204 TFKAL
-209 KSTGKYGAV
+209 KSTGKYGSV
-218 GIFPKLWDMKNTG
+218 SVSPNLWGMKPAGQYTKV
-231 DHTSINVRVI
+231 SIRII

-277 SPADCNEELTWKSSD
+277 APADCNEELTWKSSD
-292 ETALLP
+292 ETAIRP
-298 MIGSDIGKF
+298 MEGNDIGKF
-307 NPVKAGTYTMTLSGE
+307 EPVKTGTYTMTLSGE

-329 VTVIKPVEYINPVG
+329 VTVIKPVEYITPVG
-343 TVKVIKMYVGE
+343 RVKEIKMYIGD
-354 NLLDILPSGYKVMP
+354 NLLSILPSGYKVMP
-368 EDAAD
+368 EDATD
-373 RSVRYEVNQSY
+373 RSVHYEVLPSYNQ
-384 SDQGVYEDGDGAYKY
+384 DQEFKYNEILEDNGSEG
-399 TDIFGNLYFNEGD
+399 IFARKPGRAR
-412 EMIALKSGR
+412 IAIISN
-421 VRVTIRSV
+421 

-435 CEYEVIV
+435 CTYEVIV
-442 KDGPTSITFKQEE
+442 KDGPTNITFKQEE
-455 MTFLLPIKDT
+455 MTFLMPIKDT
-465 DKSDISEDIRN
+465 DKWDISEDIRN

-481 PSWPKYDEN
+481 PSWPKYEEY
-490 ESYDKRSTLLY
+490 ESYDIAQSNLDISSLTDAVKLY
-501 IQFVKDVTSDTE
+501 
-513 VITLDYDF
+513 YDF
-521 TEDKLSASIV
+521 KKDSLSASV
-531 NAGRGSVGV
+531 VKVGEGW
-540 IYLSERTV
+540 IDISYSSERTI
-548 ASEEGLKNEEV
+548 ATEEGLRNDEY
-559 EIMKKFSVVV
+559 EISNHFHVTI
-569 MESLKGFNVDNYVE
+569 MESLKGFKVDGYVD

-610 TITPNS
+610 TITPDTYVS
-616 YLPEEWKSMVEIV
+616 EEWKSIVEIV
-629 PTDESKLNYTIIPH
+629 PTDETMLNYTIRPH

-656 VEVATSNVLIGQR
+656 VEVASSYVDIGQR

-676 KWTSFYAGG
+676 KWTSLYSGG
-685 VRWNSPEYELGNVV
+685 VSWNSPEYELGDVV

-712 PEYGYFGDLNSLG
+712 PEYGYFGDLNRLES
-725 TGTCYKIKVKEEEP
+725 GTCYKIKVKEEEP
-739 GLLDLRIMY
+739 GLLNLRIY
-748 TGAYEDMQTHRQ
+748 PGGYEDMRPYRQ

-775 HDINSVFSTEDSNAN
+775 HDINSVFSTEDANAN
-790 NFNVGDRIVSKDDG
+790 KFNVGDRIVSKDNG
-804 FAEYNGEKWTGTLI
+804 FAEYNGEKWTGTLT

-823 LGYMYFNAGSEN
+823 LGYMYFNAASDTIN
-835 VDMEY
+835 MELKY
-840 QRESLMPQG
+840 EWNMPQG

-958 GGIVTGITSADIASS
+958 GGIVTGITAADIASS
-973 GIAIVDGQIT
+973 GIAVVDGQIT
-983 VQGMDVADII
+983 VQGMDVADVI

>member
-1 MRKQLLLMLSLL
+1 MLSLL

-43 VDDQGSAVQSFNEN
+43 VDDQGSAVQSFNDN
-57 TYLGAFIDGEC
+57 TYLGAFIDDEC

-75 QKSVSDTK
+75 RYSVSDTQ

-89 LRVKGSDTDNGKAIS
+89 LRVKGTNTDNGKAIS
-104 FRLSVPGANT
+104 YRLSTGGNQSLVF
-114 SYIYNDLQPAADAV
+114 NDLKPAANAV
-128 TYTNKKTTGTL
+128 TYTNNGTTGKL
-139 SDLFPLKFI
+139 SALYQLTFI
-148 QPLYY
+148 RPGYYSIVQP
-153 AFTQE
+153 E
-158 TVSVKVGEQL
+158 VSVKVGTEF
-168 NLLDYITFEPANANI
+168 NLFDHITFEPANANI
-183 PELNWNMYDESW
+183 PELNWTMGQGEK
-195 RENVNIEGN
+195 ENEYASIKGN
-204 KLTAI
+204 TFKAL
-209 KSTGKYGAV
+209 KSTGKYSWVSVSPNLLG
-218 GIFPKLWDMKNTG
+218 MKPTG
-231 DHTSINVRVI
+231 QYTKVSVRVI

-329 VTVIKPVEYINPVG
+329 VTVIKPVENIEMVG
-343 TVKVIKMYVGE
+343 SVETIKMFLGE
-354 NLLDILPSGYKVMP
+354 NLLDILPAGYKVMP
-368 EDAAD
+368 EDATD
-373 RSVRYEVNQSY
+373 RSVHYEVNQSFSY
-384 SDQGVYEDGDGAYKY
+384 QGVYEDGDGAYKY
-399 TDIFGNLYFNEGD
+399 TDIFGDLYFNEGD
-412 EMIALKSGR
+412 EMIALKPGR

-442 KDGPTSITFKQEE
+442 KRGPTNITFKQEE
-455 MTFLLPIKDT
+455 MTFLMPRKDT
-465 DKSDISEDIRN
+465 DKWDISKDIRN

-481 PSWPKYDEN
+481 PSWPKYEEYEEYDIA
-490 ESYDKRSTLLY
+490 ESDLDIRSYTKAVHLY
-501 IQFVKDVTSDTE
+501 
-513 VITLDYDF
+513 YDF
-521 TEDKLSASIV
+521 KNDILSALIDSIGQ
-531 NAGRGSVGV
+531 GRINVS
-540 IYLSERTV
+540 YSSERTI
-548 ASEEGLKNEEV
+548 ATETGLHNDEYN
-559 EIMKKFSVVV
+559 ISNHFNITIL
-569 MESLKGFNVDNYVE
+569 ESLKGFNVDGYVD

-629 PTDESKLNYTIIPH
+629 PTDETKLNYTILPH
-643 SVGRATISVKLDG
+643 GVGSATISVKLDG
-656 VEVATSNVLIGQR
+656 EEVATSHVSIGQR

-685 VRWNSPEYELGNVV
+685 VSWNSPEYELGNVV
-699 EEIRSEDALLHND
+699 EEIRSADALLHND
-712 PEYGYFGDLNSLG
+712 PEYGYFGDIYSLE

-775 HDINSVFSTEDSNAN
+775 HDINSVFSTEDTYAN
-790 NFNVGDRIVSKDDG
+790 NFNVGDRIVSKDNG
-804 FAEYNGEKWTGTLI
+804 FAEYNGEKWTGTLT

-823 LGYMYFNAGSEN
+823 LGYMYFNAASDTI
-835 VDMEY
+835 DMEY
-840 QRESLMPQG
+840 LRESLMPQG

-1009 AGLPSGVYV
+1009 TGLPSGVYV

>member
-1 MRKQLLLMLSLL
+1 MLSLL

-43 VDDQGSAVQSFNEN
+43 TEGSLDNCGQKELPEN

-68 RGLAKVS
+68 RGLAKV
-75 QKSVSDTK
+75 QKKSLSVAL
-83 TIYYFA
+83 TINYFP
-89 LRVKGSDTDNGKAIS
+89 LRVKGDTNDEGKAIS
-104 FRLSVPGANT
+104 FRLLYPGGQL
-114 SYIYNDLQPAADAV
+114 SYVYDLQPAADAV

-153 AFTQE
+153 GFTQE
-158 TVSVKVGEQL
+158 TVSVKVGEQI

-183 PELNWNMYDESW
+183 PELNWNMYEES
-195 RENVNIEGN
+195 ENVIIEGN

-209 KSTGKYGAV
+209 KSTGKYGSV
-218 GIFPKLWDMKNTG
+218 GVFPKLWDMKNTG
-231 DHTSINVRVI
+231 QYSDINIRVI

-277 SPADCNEELTWKSSD
+277 APADCNEELTWKSSD
-292 ETALLP
+292 ETAIRP
-298 MIGSDIGKF
+298 MTSESDLGKF
-307 NPVKAGTYTMTLSGE
+307 EPVKTGTYTMTLSGE

-329 VTVIKPVEYINPVG
+329 VTVIKPVESIIPVG
-343 TVKVIKMYVGE
+343 SVKTIKMFVGE
-354 NLLDILPSGYKVMP
+354 NLLNILPSGYKVMP
-368 EDAAD
+368 EDATD
-373 RSVRYEVNQSY
+373 RSVHYEVNQSF

-399 TDIFGNLYFNEGD
+399 TDIFGNLYFNEGA
-412 EMIALKSGR
+412 EMIALKPGR
-421 VRVTIRSV
+421 VRVVIRSV
-429 QNPQAS
+429 QNPQMA

-442 KDGPTSITFKQEE
+442 KRGPTSITFKQEE
-455 MTFLLPIKDT
+455 MTFLMPRKDT
-465 DKSDISEDIRN
+465 DKWDISEDIRN

-481 PSWPKYDEN
+481 PSWPKYE
-490 ESYDKRSTLLY
+490 EYEEYDIAQSDLY
-501 IQFVKDVTSDTE
+501 ILSFTKAVNLYYNFEKDS
-513 VITLDYDF
+513 
-521 TEDKLSASIV
+521 LSASIDSIGQ
-531 NAGRGSVGV
+531 GRIDVS
-540 IYLSERTV
+540 YSSEHTI
-548 ASEEGLKNEEV
+548 ATEEGLQNDEYR
-559 EIMKKFSVVV
+559 ISNHFNITIL
-569 MESLKGFNVDNYVE
+569 ESLKGFKVDGYVD

-588 TRDFVLTPDPVGAEV
+588 TRDFVLTPDPVDAEV

-610 TITPNS
+610 TITPDS
-616 YLPEEWKSMVEIV
+616 YVSEEWKSIVEIV
-629 PTDESKLNYTIIPH
+629 PTDETMLNYTIKPH

-656 VEVATSNVLIGQR
+656 VEVATSHVGIGQR
-669 YMQKAGW
+669 YIQKAGW
-676 KWTSFYAGG
+676 KWTSLYSGG
-685 VRWNSPEYELGNVV
+685 VSWNSPEYELGDVV

-712 PEYGYFGDLNSLG
+712 PEYGYFGDINRLES
-725 TGTCYKIKVKEEEP
+725 GTCYKIKVKEEEP
-739 GLLDLRIMY
+739 GLLNLRIY
-748 TGAYEDMQTHRQ
+748 PGGYEDMRPYRQ

-775 HDINSVFSTEDSNAN
+775 HDINSVFSTEDANAN
-790 NFNVGDRIVSKDDG
+790 KFNVGDRIVSKDNG
-804 FAEYNGEKWTGTLI
+804 FAEYNGEKWTGTLT

-823 LGYMYFNAGSEN
+823 LGYMYFNAASDTIN
-835 VDMEY
+835 MELKY
-840 QRESLMPQG
+840 EWNMPQG

-939 QMPFAKMAGSLRA
+939 QMPFTKMAGSLRA

-1004 GETTV
+1004 GETTI

-1018 VKVKTKDGKTVT
+1018 VKVKTMDGKTVT

>member
-43 VDDQGSAVQSFNEN
+43 VDDQGSAVQSFNAN

-68 RGLAKVS
+68 RGLAEVS

-104 FRLSVPGANT
+104 FRLSIPGTNM
-114 SYIYNDLQPAADAV
+114 SYIYNDLKPAANAV

-139 SDLFPLKFI
+139 SALYPLTFI
-148 QPLYY
+148 QSWVCGY
-153 AFTQE
+153 TQ
-158 TVSVKVGEQL
+158 TFVRVKVGEEI
-168 NLLDYITFEPANANI
+168 NLLDYLKFTPENANI
-183 PELNWNMYDESW
+183 PELIWGISKNH
-195 RENVNIEGN
+195 RENVTITGN
-204 KLTAI
+204 TLKAL
-209 KSTGKYGAV
+209 KSTKFVGAATV
-218 GIFPKLWDMKNTG
+218 STKLNDFTFSSENQNLK
-231 DHTSINVRVI
+231 IAVI

-246 IELRDEYKNGITV
+246 IELLDEYKNGITV
-259 NLGDTAALNT
+259 NLGDTSVLNT
-269 VLRSGYTT
+269 VLHKCFNIL
-277 SPADCNEELTWKSSD
+277 PEDCNEKMWWKSND
-292 ETALLP
+292 ETAIRP
-298 MIGSDIGKF
+298 MEGNDIGKF
-307 NPVKAGTYTMTLSGE
+307 EPVKAGTYTMTLSGE

-329 VTVIKPVEYINPVG
+329 VTVIKPVEYIEMVG
-343 TVKVIKMYVGE
+343 SVKTIKMFLGE
-354 NLLDILPSGYKVMP
+354 NLLDILPAGYKVMP
-368 EDAAD
+368 EDATD
-373 RSVRYEVNQSY
+373 RSVHYEVNQSY
-384 SDQGVYEDGDGAYKY
+384 NLGVHEDGYGTYKY
-399 TDIFGNLYFNEGD
+399 TDIFGDEYFNEGD
-412 EMIALKSGR
+412 EMIALKPGR

-442 KDGPTSITFKQEE
+442 KRGPTNITFKQEE
-455 MTFLLPIKDT
+455 MTFLMPRKDT
-465 DKSDISEDIRN
+465 DKWDISKDIRN

-481 PSWPKYDEN
+481 PSWPKYEEYEEYDIA
-490 ESYDKRSTLLY
+490 ESDLDIRSYTKAVHLY
-501 IQFVKDVTSDTE
+501 
-513 VITLDYDF
+513 YDF
-521 TEDKLSASIV
+521 KNDILSALIDSIGQ
-531 NAGRGSVGV
+531 GRINVS
-540 IYLSERTV
+540 YSSERTI
-548 ASEEGLKNEEV
+548 ATETGLHIDEYN
-559 EIMKKFSVVV
+559 ISNHFNITIL
-569 MESLKGFNVDNYVE
+569 ESLKGFNVDGYVD

-629 PTDESKLNYTIIPH
+629 PTDETKLNYTILPH
-643 SVGRATISVKLDG
+643 GVGSATISVKLDG
-656 VEVATSNVLIGQR
+656 EEVATSNVSIGQR

-676 KWTSFYAGG
+676 KWASLYGGG

-712 PEYGYFGDLNSLG
+712 PEYGYFGDIYSLE
-725 TGTCYKIKVKEEEP
+725 TGECYKIKVKEEEP

-790 NFNVGDRIVSKDDG
+790 NFNVGDRIVSKDNG
-804 FAEYNGEKWTGTLI
+804 FAEYNGEKWTGTLT

-1009 AGLPSGVYV
+1009 TGLPSGVYV

>member
-1 MRKQLLLMLSLL
+1 MLSLL

-75 QKSVSDTK
+75 RYSVSDTQ

-89 LRVKGSDTDNGKAIS
+89 LRVKGTNTDNGKAITY
-104 FRLSVPGANT
+104 RLSVGGNH
-114 SYIYNDLQPAADAV
+114 SFVFNDLKPAANAV
-128 TYTNKKTTGTL
+128 TYTNNGTTGKL
-139 SDLFPLKFI
+139 SALYQLTFI
-148 QPLYY
+148 RPGYYSIVQP
-153 AFTQE
+153 E
-158 TVSVKVGEQL
+158 VRVKVGAEF

-183 PELNWNMYDESW
+183 PEMNWTMGQGEK
-195 RENVNIEGN
+195 ENEYASIKGN
-204 KLTAI
+204 TFKAL
-209 KSTGKYGAV
+209 KSTGKYGSV
-218 GIFPKLWDMKNTG
+218 SVSPNLWGMKPTG
-231 DHTSINVRVI
+231 QYTKVSVRVI

-277 SPADCNEELTWKSSD
+277 APADCNEELTWKSSD
-292 ETALLP
+292 ETAILP

-354 NLLDILPSGYKVMP
+354 NLLNILPSGYKVIP
-368 EDAAD
+368 EDATD
-373 RSVRYEVNQSY
+373 RSVHYEVNQSF

-412 EMIALKSGR
+412 EMIALKPGR

-442 KDGPTSITFKQEE
+442 KRGPTNITFKQEE
-455 MTFLLPIKDT
+455 MTFLMPRKDT
-465 DKSDISEDIRN
+465 DKWDISEDIRN

-481 PSWPKYDEN
+481 PSWPKYEEN
-490 ESYDKRSTLLY
+490 EEYDIAQSNLDISSLTDA
-501 IQFVKDVTSDTE
+501 VK
-513 VITLDYDF
+513 LDYDF
-521 TEDKLSASIV
+521 KKNSLSASIV
-531 NAGRGSVGV
+531 KVGEGW
-540 IYLSERTV
+540 IDITYSSERTI
-548 ASEEGLKNEEV
+548 ATEEGLKNDEY
-559 EIMKKFSVVV
+559 EISNHFHVTI
-569 MESLKGFNVDNYVE
+569 MESLKGFNVDGHVD

-629 PTDESKLNYTIIPH
+629 PTDESKLNYTILPH
-643 SVGRATISVKLDG
+643 GVGSATISVKLDG
-656 VEVATSNVLIGQR
+656 EEVATSHVSIGQR

-685 VRWNSPEYELGNVV
+685 VSWNSPEYELGNVV

-712 PEYGYFGDLNSLG
+712 PEYGYFGDIYGLG

-775 HDINSVFSTEDSNAN
+775 HDINSVFSTEDTYAN
-790 NFNVGDRIVSKDDG
+790 NFNVGDRIVSKDNG
-804 FAEYNGEKWTGTLI
+804 FAEYNGEKWTGTLT

-958 GGIVTGITSADIASS
+958 GGIVTGITAADIASS

-1009 AGLPSGVYV
+1009 TGLPSGVYV

>member
-1 MRKQLLLMLSLL
+1 MLSLL

-43 VDDQGSAVQSFNEN
+43 VDDQGNAVQSFNDN

-75 QKSVSDTK
+75 RYSVSDTQ

-89 LRVKGSDTDNGKAIS
+89 LRVKGTNTDNGKAIS
-104 FRLSVPGANT
+104 YRLSVGGNQ
-114 SYIYNDLQPAADAV
+114 SFVFNDLKPAANAV
-128 TYTNKKTTGTL
+128 TYTNNGTTGKL
-139 SDLFPLKFI
+139 SALYQLTFI
-148 QPLYY
+148 RPGYYSIVQP
-153 AFTQE
+153 E
-158 TVSVKVGEQL
+158 VSVKVGAEF
-168 NLLDYITFEPANANI
+168 NLLDHITFEPANANI
-183 PELNWNMYDESW
+183 PEMNWTMGQGEK
-195 RENVNIEGN
+195 ENEYASIKGN
-204 KLTAI
+204 TFKAL
-209 KSTGKYGAV
+209 KSTGKYGWV
-218 GIFPKLWDMKNTG
+218 NVSPNLLGMKPTG
-231 DHTSINVRVI
+231 QYTKVSVRVI

-277 SPADCNEELTWKSSD
+277 APADCNEELTWKSSD
-292 ETALLP
+292 ETAIRP
-298 MIGSDIGKF
+298 MKGNDIGKF
-307 NPVKAGTYTMTLSGE
+307 NPVKTGTYTMTLSGE

-343 TVKVIKMYVGE
+343 RVKEIKMYIGD

-368 EDAAD
+368 EDATD
-373 RSVRYEVNQSY
+373 RSVRYEVLPSYNQ
-384 SDQGVYEDGDGAYKY
+384 DQEFKYNEILEDNGSEG
-399 TDIFGNLYFNEGD
+399 IFARKPGRAR
-412 EMIALKSGR
+412 IAIISN
-421 VRVTIRSV
+421 
-429 QNPQAS
+429 QNPQAT
-435 CEYEVIV
+435 CTYEVIV
-442 KDGPTSITFKQEE
+442 KDGPTNITFKQEE
-455 MTFLLPIKDT
+455 MTFLMPIKDT
-465 DKSDISEDIRN
+465 DKWDISEDIRN

-481 PSWPKYDEN
+481 PSWPKYEEY
-490 ESYDKRSTLLY
+490 ESYDIAQSNLDISSLTDA
-501 IQFVKDVTSDTE
+501 VKLS
-513 VITLDYDF
+513 YDF
-521 TEDKLSASIV
+521 KKDIISASIV
-531 NAGRGSVGV
+531 KVGEGW
-540 IYLSERTV
+540 IDISYSSERTI
-548 ASEEGLKNEEV
+548 ATEEGLQNDEYYISNHFHV
-559 EIMKKFSVVV
+559 TIL
-569 MESLKGFNVDNYVE
+569 ESLKGFNVDGYVD

-610 TITPNS
+610 TITPNTYVS
-616 YLPEEWKSMVEIV
+616 EEWKSIVEIV
-629 PTDESKLNYTIIPH
+629 PTDETMLNYTIKPH

-656 VEVATSNVLIGQR
+656 EEVATSYVSIGQR

-676 KWTSFYAGG
+676 KWTSFYGGG

-712 PEYGYFGDLNSLG
+712 PEYGYFGDIYSLE
-725 TGTCYKIKVKEEEP
+725 TGECYKIKVKEEEP

-748 TGAYEDMQTHRQ
+748 TGGYEDMQTHRQ

-775 HDINSVFSTEDSNAN
+775 HDINSVFVKEENRN
-790 NFNVGDRIVSKDDG
+790 VFNVGDRIVSKDDG
-804 FAEYNGEKWTGTLI
+804 FAEYNGEKWTGTLT

-840 QRESLMPQG
+840 LHEGSMPQG

-958 GGIVTGITSADIASS
+958 GGIVTGITAADIASS
-973 GIAIVDGQIT
+973 GIAVVDGQIT
-983 VQGMDVADII
+983 VQGMDVADVI

>member
-1 MRKQLLLMLSLL
+1 MLSLL

-43 VDDQGSAVQSFNEN
+43 TEGSLDNCGQKELPEN

-68 RGLAKVS
+68 RGLAKV
-75 QKSVSDTK
+75 QKKSLSVAL
-83 TIYYFA
+83 TINYFP
-89 LRVKGSDTDNGKAIS
+89 LRVKGDTNDEGKAIS
-104 FRLSVPGANT
+104 FRLLYSGGQL
-114 SYIYNDLQPAADAV
+114 SYVYDLQPAADAV

-153 AFTQE
+153 GFTQE
-158 TVSVKVGEQL
+158 TVSVKVGEQI

-183 PELNWNMYDESW
+183 PELNWNMYEES
-195 RENVNIEGN
+195 ENVNIEGN

-209 KSTGKYGAV
+209 KSTGKYGSV
-218 GIFPKLWDMKNTG
+218 GVFPKLWDMKNTG
-231 DHTSINVRVI
+231 QYSDINIRVI

-277 SPADCNEELTWKSSD
+277 APADCNEELTWKSSD
-292 ETALLP
+292 ETAIRP
-298 MIGSDIGKF
+298 MEGNDIGKF
-307 NPVKAGTYTMTLSGE
+307 EPVKTGTYTMTLSGE

-343 TVKVIKMYVGE
+343 RVKEIKMYIGD

-368 EDAAD
+368 EDATD
-373 RSVRYEVNQSY
+373 RSVRYEVLPSYNQ
-384 SDQGVYEDGDGAYKY
+384 DQEFKYNEILEDNGSEG
-399 TDIFGNLYFNEGD
+399 IFARKPGRAR
-412 EMIALKSGR
+412 IAIISN
-421 VRVTIRSV
+421 

-435 CEYEVIV
+435 CTYEVII
-442 KDGPTSITFKQEE
+442 KDGPTNITFKQEE
-455 MTFLLPIKDT
+455 MTFLMPIKDT
-465 DKSDISEDIRN
+465 DKWDISEDIRN

-481 PSWPKYDEN
+481 PSWPKYEEY
-490 ESYDKRSTLLY
+490 ESYDIAQSNLDISSLTDA
-501 IQFVKDVTSDTE
+501 VKLS
-513 VITLDYDF
+513 YDF
-521 TEDKLSASIV
+521 KKDIISASIV
-531 NAGRGSVGV
+531 KVGEGW
-540 IYLSERTV
+540 IDISYSSERTI
-548 ASEEGLKNEEV
+548 ATEEGLQNDEYYISNHFHV
-559 EIMKKFSVVV
+559 TIL
-569 MESLKGFNVDNYVE
+569 ESLKGFKVEGYVD

-588 TRDFVLTPDPVGAEV
+588 TRDFVLTPDPVDAEV

-610 TITPNS
+610 TITPDS
-616 YLPEEWKSMVEIV
+616 YVSEEWKSIVEIV
-629 PTDESKLNYTIIPH
+629 PTDETMLNYTIKPH

-656 VEVATSNVLIGQR
+656 EEVATSYVSIGQR

-676 KWTSFYAGG
+676 KWTSLYSGG
-685 VRWNSPEYELGNVV
+685 VSWNSPEYELGNVV

-712 PEYGYFGDLNSLG
+712 PEYGYFGDLNRLEP
-725 TGTCYKIKVKEEEP
+725 GTCYKIKVKEEEP
-739 GLLDLRIMY
+739 GLLNLRIY
-748 TGAYEDMQTHRQ
+748 PGGYEDMRPYRQ

-775 HDINSVFSTEDSNAN
+775 HDINSVFSTEDTYAN
-790 NFNVGDRIVSKDDG
+790 KFNVGDRIVSKDNG
-804 FAEYNGEKWTGTLI
+804 FAEYNGEKWTGTLT

-823 LGYMYFNAGSEN
+823 LGYMYFNAASDTINMKLKYEWN
-835 VDMEY
+835 
-840 QRESLMPQG
+840 MPQG

-875 IVADLGNDYS
+875 IVADLGNEYS

-958 GGIVTGITSADIASS
+958 GGIVTGITAADIASS
-973 GIAIVDGQIT
+973 GIAVVDGQIT
-983 VQGMDVADII
+983 VQGMDVADVI

-1009 AGLPSGVYV
+1009 TSLPSGVYV

>member
-1 MRKQLLLMLSLL
+1 
-13 LYAVGM
+13 M

-43 VDDQGSAVQSFNEN
+43 VDDQGSAVQSFNDN

-75 QKSVSDTK
+75 RYSVSDTQ

-89 LRVKGSDTDNGKAIS
+89 LRVKGTNTDNGKAIS
-104 FRLSVPGANT
+104 YRLSEGGNQSFVFNDLKPAANT
-114 SYIYNDLQPAADAV
+114 V
-128 TYTNKKTTGTL
+128 TYTNNGTTGKL
-139 SDLFPLKFI
+139 SALYQLTFI
-148 QPLYY
+148 RPGYYSIVQP
-153 AFTQE
+153 E
-158 TVSVKVGEQL
+158 VSVKVGAEF
-168 NLLDYITFEPANANI
+168 NLLDHITFEPANANI
-183 PELNWNMYDESW
+183 PEMNWTMGQGEK
-195 RENVNIEGN
+195 ENEYASIKGN
-204 KLTAI
+204 TFKAL
-209 KSTGKYGAV
+209 KSTGKYSWVNVSPNLLG
-218 GIFPKLWDMKNTG
+218 MKPTG
-231 DHTSINVRVI
+231 QYTKVSVRVI

-277 SPADCNEELTWKSSD
+277 APADCNEELTWKSSD
-292 ETALLP
+292 ETAIRP
-298 MIGSDIGKF
+298 MTSESDLGKF
-307 NPVKAGTYTMTLSGE
+307 EPVKTGTYTMTLSGE
-322 NASVDLK
+322 KASVDLK
-329 VTVIKPVEYINPVG
+329 VTVIKPVEYIEMVG
-343 TVKVIKMYVGE
+343 SVKTIKMFVGE
-354 NLLDILPSGYKVMP
+354 NLLNILPSGYKVMP
-368 EDAAD
+368 EDATD
-373 RSVRYEVNQSY
+373 RSVHYEVNQSF

-399 TDIFGNLYFNEGD
+399 TDIFGDLYFNEGD
-412 EMIALKSGR
+412 EMIALKPGR
-421 VRVTIRSV
+421 VRVTINST
-429 QNPQAS
+429 QNSRAY

-442 KDGPTSITFKQEE
+442 KRGPTNITFKQEE
-455 MTFLLPIKDT
+455 MTFLMPRKDT
-465 DKSDISEDIRN
+465 DKWDISEDIRN

-481 PSWPKYDEN
+481 PSWPKYEEYEEYDIAQSDLDIR
-490 ESYDKRSTLLY
+490 SYTKAVKLY
-501 IQFVKDVTSDTE
+501 YNFEKDS
-513 VITLDYDF
+513 
-521 TEDKLSASIV
+521 LSASIDSIGQ
-531 NAGRGSVGV
+531 GRINVS
-540 IYLSERTV
+540 YSSERTI
-548 ASEEGLKNEEV
+548 ATEEGLQNDEYR
-559 EIMKKFSVVV
+559 ISNHFNITIL
-569 MESLKGFNVDNYVE
+569 ESLKGFKVDGYVD

-588 TRDFVLTPDPVGAEV
+588 TRDFVLTPDPVDAEV

-610 TITPNS
+610 TITPDS
-616 YLPEEWKSMVEIV
+616 YVSEEWKSIVEIV
-629 PTDESKLNYTIIPH
+629 PTDETMLNYTIKPH

-656 VEVATSNVLIGQR
+656 VEVATSHVGIGQR
-669 YMQKAGW
+669 YIQKAGW
-676 KWTSFYAGG
+676 KWASLYGG
-685 VRWNSPEYELGNVV
+685 DVSWNSPEYELGNVV

-712 PEYGYFGDLNSLG
+712 PEYGYFGDINRLES
-725 TGTCYKIKVKEEEP
+725 GTCYKIKVKEEEP
-739 GLLDLRIMY
+739 GLLNLRIY
-748 TGAYEDMQTHRQ
+748 PGGYEDMRPYRQ

-775 HDINSVFSTEDSNAN
+775 HDINSVFSTEDANAN
-790 NFNVGDRIVSKDDG
+790 KFNVGDRIVSKDNG
-804 FAEYNGEKWTGTLI
+804 FAEYNGEKWTGTLT

-823 LGYMYFNAGSEN
+823 LGYMYFNAASDTI
-835 VDMEY
+835 DMEY
-840 QRESLMPQG
+840 LREGSMPQG

-958 GGIVTGITSADIASS
+958 GGIVTGITAADIASS
-973 GIAIVDGQIT
+973 GIAVVDGQIT
-983 VQGMDVADII
+983 VQGMDVADVI

-1009 AGLPSGVYV
+1009 TGLPSGVYV

>member
-43 VDDQGSAVQSFNEN
+43 VDEQGSAVQSFNEN
-57 TYLGAFIDGEC
+57 TYLGAFIEGEC

-75 QKSVSDTK
+75 RYSVSDTQ

-89 LRVKGSDTDNGKAIS
+89 LRVKGTNTDNGKSITY
-104 FRLSVPGANT
+104 RLSVGGNQ
-114 SYIYNDLQPAADAV
+114 SLVFNDLKPAANAV
-128 TYTNKKTTGTL
+128 TYTNNGTTGKL
-139 SDLFPLKFI
+139 SALYQLTFI
-148 QPLYY
+148 RPGYYSIVQP
-153 AFTQE
+153 E
-158 TVSVKVGEQL
+158 VSVKVGAEF
-168 NLLDYITFEPANANI
+168 NLLDHITFEPANANI
-183 PELNWNMYDESW
+183 PELNWTMGQGEK
-195 RENVNIEGN
+195 ENEYASIKGN
-204 KLTAI
+204 TFKAL
-209 KSTGKYGAV
+209 KSPGKYSWLSV
-218 GIFPKLWDMKNTG
+218 SPNLWGMKPTG
-231 DHTSINVRVI
+231 QYTEVSVRVI

-277 SPADCNEELTWKSSD
+277 APADCNEELTWKSSD

-329 VTVIKPVEYINPVG
+329 VTVIKPVEYIKMVG
-343 TVKVIKMYVGE
+343 SVKTIKMFLGE

-368 EDAAD
+368 EDATD
-373 RSVRYEVNQSY
+373 RSVHYEVNQSF
-384 SDQGVYEDGDGAYKY
+384 SDQGVYEDGDGAYEY
-399 TDIFGNLYFNEGD
+399 TDIFGDEYFNEGD
-412 EMIALKSGR
+412 EMIALKPGR

-435 CEYEVIV
+435 CTYEVIV
-442 KDGPTSITFKQEE
+442 KDGPTNITFKQEE
-455 MTFLLPIKDT
+455 MTFLMPRKDT
-465 DKSDISEDIRN
+465 DKWDISEDIRN

-481 PSWPKYDEN
+481 PSWPKYEEYEEYDIA
-490 ESYDKRSTLLY
+490 ESDLDILSYTKAVKLY
-501 IQFVKDVTSDTE
+501 YNFEKDS
-513 VITLDYDF
+513 
-521 TEDKLSASIV
+521 LSASIDSIGQ
-531 NAGRGSVGV
+531 GRINVS
-540 IYLSERTV
+540 YSSERTI
-548 ASEEGLKNEEV
+548 ATEEGLQNDEYR
-559 EIMKKFSVVV
+559 ISNHFNITIL
-569 MESLKGFNVDNYVE
+569 ESLKGFNVDGYVE

-610 TITPNS
+610 TITPDS
-616 YLPEEWKSMVEIV
+616 YVPEEWKSMVEIV
-629 PTDESKLNYTIIPH
+629 PTDETKLNYTILPH
-643 SVGRATISVKLDG
+643 GVGRATISVKLDG
-656 VEVATSNVLIGQR
+656 EEVATSHVNIGQR

-676 KWTSFYAGG
+676 KWTSFYASS
-685 VRWNSPEYELGNVV
+685 VRWNSPEYELGDVV

-712 PEYGYFGDLNSLG
+712 PEYGYFGDLNSLES
-725 TGTCYKIKVKEEEP
+725 GTCYKIKVKEEEP

-775 HDINSVFSTEDSNAN
+775 HDINSVFVKEENRN
-790 NFNVGDRIVSKDDG
+790 VFNVGDRIVSKDNG
-804 FAEYNGEKWTGTLI
+804 FAEYNGEKWTGTLT

-875 IVADLGNDYS
+875 IVADLGNEYS

-958 GGIVTGITSADIASS
+958 GGIVTGITAADIASS

-1009 AGLPSGVYV
+1009 TGLPSGVYV

>member
-1 MRKQLLLMLSLL
+1 
-13 LYAVGM
+13 M

-43 VDDQGSAVQSFNEN
+43 TEGSLDNCGQKELPEN

-68 RGLAKVS
+68 RGLAKV
-75 QKSVSDTK
+75 QKKSLSVAL
-83 TIYYFA
+83 TINYFP
-89 LRVKGSDTDNGKAIS
+89 LRVKGDTNDEGKAIS
-104 FRLSVPGANT
+104 FRLLYPGGQL
-114 SYIYNDLQPAADAV
+114 SYVYDLQPAADAV

-139 SDLFPLKFI
+139 SALFPLKFI

-153 AFTQE
+153 SFTQE
-158 TVSVKVGEQL
+158 TVSVKVGEQI

-183 PELNWNMYDESW
+183 PELNWNMYEES
-195 RENVNIEGN
+195 ENVNIEGN

-209 KSTGKYGAV
+209 KSTGKYGSV
-218 GIFPKLWDMKNTG
+218 GVFPKLWDMKNTG
-231 DHTSINVRVI
+231 QYSDINIRVI

-277 SPADCNEELTWKSSD
+277 APADCNEELTWKSSD
-292 ETALLP
+292 ETAILP
-298 MIGSDIGKF
+298 MEGNDIGKF
-307 NPVKAGTYTMTLSGE
+307 NPVKTGTYTMTLSGE

-343 TVKVIKMYVGE
+343 RVKEIKMYIGD

-368 EDAAD
+368 EDATD
-373 RSVRYEVNQSY
+373 RSVRYEVLPSYNQ
-384 SDQGVYEDGDGAYKY
+384 DQEFKYNEILEDNGSEG
-399 TDIFGNLYFNEGD
+399 IFARKPGRAR
-412 EMIALKSGR
+412 IAIISN
-421 VRVTIRSV
+421 
-429 QNPQAS
+429 QNPQAT
-435 CEYEVIV
+435 CTYEVIV
-442 KDGPTSITFKQEE
+442 KDGPTNITFKQEE
-455 MTFLLPIKDT
+455 MTFLMPIKDT
-465 DKSDISEDIRN
+465 DKWDISEDIRN

-481 PSWPKYDEN
+481 PSWPKYEEY
-490 ESYDKRSTLLY
+490 ESYDIAQSNLDISSLTDA
-501 IQFVKDVTSDTE
+501 VKLS
-513 VITLDYDF
+513 YDF
-521 TEDKLSASIV
+521 KKDIISASV
-531 NAGRGSVGV
+531 VKVGEGW
-540 IYLSERTV
+540 IDISYSSERTI
-548 ASEEGLKNEEV
+548 ATEEGLRNDEY
-559 EIMKKFSVVV
+559 EISNHFHVTIL
-569 MESLKGFNVDNYVE
+569 ESLKGFKVDGYVE

-588 TRDFVLTPDPVGAEV
+588 TRDFVLTPDPVDAEV

-610 TITPNS
+610 TITPNTYVS
-616 YLPEEWKSMVEIV
+616 EEWKSIVEIE
-629 PTDESKLNYTIIPH
+629 PTDETMLNYTIKPH

-656 VEVATSNVLIGQR
+656 VEVATSYVSIGQR

-676 KWTSFYAGG
+676 KWTSFYGGG

-712 PEYGYFGDLNSLG
+712 PEYGYFGDIYSLE
-725 TGTCYKIKVKEEEP
+725 TGECYKIKVKEEEP

-748 TGAYEDMQTHRQ
+748 TGGYEDMQTHRQ

-775 HDINSVFSTEDSNAN
+775 HDINSVFVKEENRN
-790 NFNVGDRIVSKDDG
+790 VFNVGDRIVSKDDG
-804 FAEYNGEKWTGTLI
+804 FAEYNGEKWTGTLT

-840 QRESLMPQG
+840 LHEGSMPQG

-875 IVADLGNDYS
+875 IIADLGNDYS

-958 GGIVTGITSADIASS
+958 GGIVTGITAADIASS
-973 GIAIVDGQIT
+973 GIAVVDGQIT
-983 VQGMDVADII
+983 VQGMDVADVI

-1004 GETTV
+1004 GKTTV
-1009 AGLPSGVYV
+1009 TGLPSGVYV

>member
-1 MRKQLLLMLSLL
+1 MLFLL

-33 PDEHVIYVGL
+33 PDEHVIFVGL
-43 VDDQGSAVQSFNEN
+43 VDDKGSAVQSFNDN

-75 QKSVSDTK
+75 RYSVSDTQ

-89 LRVKGSDTDNGKAIS
+89 LRVKGTNTDNGKAIS
-104 FRLSVPGANT
+104 YRLSVGGNQ
-114 SYIYNDLQPAADAV
+114 SFVFNDLKPAANAV
-128 TYTNKKTTGTL
+128 TYTNNGTTGKL
-139 SDLFPLKFI
+139 SALYQLTFI
-148 QPLYY
+148 RPGYYSIVQP
-153 AFTQE
+153 E
-158 TVSVKVGEQL
+158 VNVKVGAEF
-168 NLLDYITFEPANANI
+168 NLLDHITFEPANANI
-183 PELNWNMYDESW
+183 PEMNWTMGQGEK
-195 RENVNIEGN
+195 ENEYASIKGN
-204 KLTAI
+204 TFKAL
-209 KSTGKYGAV
+209 KSTGKYSWVSVSPNLLG
-218 GIFPKLWDMKNTG
+218 MKPTG
-231 DHTSINVRVI
+231 QYTEISVRVI

-277 SPADCNEELTWKSSD
+277 APADCNEELTWKSSD
-292 ETALLP
+292 ETAIRP
-298 MIGSDIGKF
+298 MEGNEIGKF
-307 NPVKAGTYTMTLSGE
+307 NPVKTGTYTMTLGGE

-343 TVKVIKMYVGE
+343 RVKEIKMYIGD

-368 EDAAD
+368 EDATD
-373 RSVRYEVNQSY
+373 RSVRYEVLPSYNQ
-384 SDQGVYEDGDGAYKY
+384 DQEFKYNEILEDKGPEG
-399 TDIFGNLYFNEGD
+399 IFARKPGRAR
-412 EMIALKSGR
+412 IAIISN
-421 VRVTIRSV
+421 
-429 QNPQAS
+429 QNPQAT

-442 KDGPTSITFKQEE
+442 KDGPTNITFKQEE
-455 MTFLLPIKDT
+455 MIFLMPIKDT
-465 DKSDISEDIRN
+465 DKWDISEDIRN

-481 PSWPKYDEN
+481 PSWPKYEEY
-490 ESYDKRSTLLY
+490 ESYDIAQSNLDISSLTDA
-501 IQFVKDVTSDTE
+501 VKLS
-513 VITLDYDF
+513 YDF
-521 TEDKLSASIV
+521 KKDIISASV
-531 NAGRGSVGV
+531 VKVGEGW
-540 IYLSERTV
+540 IDISYSSERTI
-548 ASEEGLKNEEV
+548 ATEEGLRNDEY
-559 EIMKKFSVVV
+559 EISNHFHVTIL
-569 MESLKGFNVDNYVE
+569 ESLKGFKVDEYVE

-588 TRDFVLTPDPVGAEV
+588 TRDFVLTPDPVDAEV

-616 YLPEEWKSMVEIV
+616 YVSEEWKSIVEIV
-629 PTDESKLNYTIIPH
+629 PTDKNKLNYTIRPH
-643 SVGRATISVKLDG
+643 SVGRAIISVKLDG
-656 VEVATSNVLIGQR
+656 VEVASSNVLIGQR

-676 KWTSFYAGG
+676 KWASLYSGD
-685 VRWNSPEYELGNVV
+685 VSWNSPEYELGNVV

-712 PEYGYFGDLNSLG
+712 PEYGYFGDINRLES
-725 TGTCYKIKVKEEEP
+725 GTCYKIKVKEEEP

-748 TGAYEDMQTHRQ
+748 TGAYEDMRTHRQ

-775 HDINSVFSTEDSNAN
+775 HDINSVFSTEDAYAN
-790 NFNVGDRIVSKDDG
+790 NFNVGDRIVSKDNG
-804 FAEYNGEKWTGTLI
+804 FAEYNGEKWTGTLT

-958 GGIVTGITSADIASS
+958 GGIVTGITAADIASS
-973 GIAIVDGQIT
+973 GIAVVDGQIT
-983 VQGMDVADII
+983 VQGMDVADVI

-1004 GETTV
+1004 GETTIT
-1009 AGLPSGVYV
+1009 GLPSGVYV

>member
-1 MRKQLLLMLSLL
+1 
-13 LYAVGM
+13 M

-43 VDDQGSAVQSFNEN
+43 TEGSLDNCGQKELPEN

-68 RGLAKVS
+68 RGLAKV
-75 QKSVSDTK
+75 QKKSLSVAL
-83 TIYYFA
+83 TINYFP
-89 LRVKGSDTDNGKAIS
+89 LRVKGDTNDEGKAIS
-104 FRLSVPGANT
+104 FRLLYPGGQL
-114 SYIYNDLQPAADAV
+114 SYVYDLQPAADAV

-139 SDLFPLKFI
+139 SALFPLKFI

-153 AFTQE
+153 SFTQE
-158 TVSVKVGEQL
+158 TVSVKVGEQI

-183 PELNWNMYDESW
+183 PELNWNMYEES
-195 RENVNIEGN
+195 ENVNIEGN

-209 KSTGKYGAV
+209 KSTGKYGSV
-218 GIFPKLWDMKNTG
+218 GVFPKLWDMKNTG
-231 DHTSINVRVI
+231 QYSDINIRVI

-277 SPADCNEELTWKSSD
+277 APADCNEELIWKSSD
-292 ETALLP
+292 ETAILP
-298 MIGSDIGKF
+298 MEGNDIGKF
-307 NPVKAGTYTMTLSGE
+307 NPVKIGTYTMTLSGE

-343 TVKVIKMYVGE
+343 RVKEIKMYIGD

-368 EDAAD
+368 EDATD
-373 RSVRYEVNQSY
+373 RSVRYEVLPSYNQ
-384 SDQGVYEDGDGAYKY
+384 DQDFKYNEILEDNGSEG
-399 TDIFGNLYFNEGD
+399 IFARKPGRAR
-412 EMIALKSGR
+412 IAIISN
-421 VRVTIRSV
+421 
-429 QNPQAS
+429 QNPQAT
-435 CEYEVIV
+435 CTYEVIV
-442 KDGPTSITFKQEE
+442 KDGPTNITFKQDE
-455 MTFLLPIKDT
+455 MTFLMPIKDT
-465 DKSDISEDIRN
+465 DKWDISEDIRN

-481 PSWPKYDEN
+481 PSWPKYEEY
-490 ESYDKRSTLLY
+490 ESYDIAQSNLDISSLTDA
-501 IQFVKDVTSDTE
+501 VKLS
-513 VITLDYDF
+513 YDF
-521 TEDKLSASIV
+521 KKDIISASV
-531 NAGRGSVGV
+531 VKVGEGW
-540 IYLSERTV
+540 IDISYSSERTI
-548 ASEEGLKNEEV
+548 ATEEGLQNDEYYISNHFHV
-559 EIMKKFSVVV
+559 TIL
-569 MESLKGFNVDNYVE
+569 ESLKGFKVDEYVE

-610 TITPNS
+610 TITPDTYVS
-616 YLPEEWKSMVEIV
+616 EEWKSMVEII
-629 PTDESKLNYTIIPH
+629 PTDETMLNYTIKPH

-656 VEVATSNVLIGQR
+656 VEVATSHVGIGQR

-676 KWTSFYAGG
+676 KWTSLYSGG
-685 VRWNSPEYELGNVV
+685 VSWNSPEYELGNVV

-712 PEYGYFGDLNSLG
+712 PEYGYFGDLNRLEP
-725 TGTCYKIKVKEEEP
+725 GTCYKIKVKEEEP
-739 GLLDLRIMY
+739 GLLNLRIY
-748 TGAYEDMQTHRQ
+748 PGGYEDMRTHRQ

-775 HDINSVFSTEDSNAN
+775 HDINSVFSTEDTYAN
-790 NFNVGDRIVSKDDG
+790 NFNVGDRIVSKDNG
-804 FAEYNGEKWTGTLI
+804 FAEYNGEKWTGTLT

-823 LGYMYFNAGSEN
+823 LGYMYFNAASDTI
-835 VDMEY
+835 DMEY
-840 QRESLMPQG
+840 LREGSMPQG

-1009 AGLPSGVYV
+1009 TGLPSGVYV

>member
-1 MRKQLLLMLSLL
+1 MLSLL

-43 VDDQGSAVQSFNEN
+43 TEGSLDNCGQKELPEN

-68 RGLAKVS
+68 RGLAKV
-75 QKSVSDTK
+75 QKKSLSVAL
-83 TIYYFA
+83 TINYFP
-89 LRVKGSDTDNGKAIS
+89 LRVKGDTNDEGKAIS
-104 FRLSVPGANT
+104 FRLLYPGGQL
-114 SYIYNDLQPAADAV
+114 SYVYDLQPAADAV

-153 AFTQE
+153 GFTQE
-158 TVSVKVGEQL
+158 TVSVKVGEQI

-183 PELNWNMYDESW
+183 PELNWNMYEES
-195 RENVNIEGN
+195 ENVNIEGN

-209 KSTGKYGAV
+209 KSTGKYGSV
-218 GIFPKLWDMKNTG
+218 GVFPKLWDMKNTG
-231 DHTSINVRVI
+231 QYSDINIRVI

-292 ETALLP
+292 ETAFLP

-343 TVKVIKMYVGE
+343 TVKEIKMFVGE

-373 RSVRYEVNQSY
+373 RSVHYEVNQSY
-384 SDQGVYEDGDGAYKY
+384 IDQGVYEDGDGAYKY

-412 EMIALKSGR
+412 EMIALKPGR

-481 PSWPKYDEN
+481 PSWPKFDEN
-490 ESYDKRSTLLY
+490 ESYDKQRTYLLMELSGY
-501 IQFVKDVTSDTE
+501 GDTKP
-513 VITLDYDF
+513 ITLNYDF
-521 TEDKLSASIV
+521 MEDKLSASIV
-531 NAGRGSVGV
+531 NAGRGTVHV
-540 IYLSERTV
+540 LYVSERTV

-559 EIMKKFSVVV
+559 EIMKEFSVVV
-569 MESLKGFNVDNYVE
+569 MESLKGFKVDGYVD

-610 TITPNS
+610 TITPDTYVS
-616 YLPEEWKSMVEIV
+616 EEWKSMVEIV
-629 PTDESKLNYTIIPH
+629 PTDETMLNYTIRPH

-656 VEVATSNVLIGQR
+656 VEVATSHVGIGQR

-676 KWTSFYAGG
+676 KWTSLYSGG
-685 VRWNSPEYELGNVV
+685 VSWNSPEYELGNVV

-712 PEYGYFGDLNSLG
+712 PEYGYFGDLNRLEP
-725 TGTCYKIKVKEEEP
+725 GTCYKIKVKEEEP
-739 GLLDLRIMY
+739 GLLNLRIY
-748 TGAYEDMQTHRQ
+748 PGGYEDMRPYRQ

-775 HDINSVFSTEDSNAN
+775 HDINSVFSTEDANAN
-790 NFNVGDRIVSKDDG
+790 KFNVGDRIVSKDNG
-804 FAEYNGEKWTGTLI
+804 FAEYNGEKWTGTLT

-823 LGYMYFNAGSEN
+823 LGYMYFNAASDTIN
-835 VDMEY
+835 MELKY
-840 QRESLMPQG
+840 EWNMPQG

-958 GGIVTGITSADIASS
+958 GGIVTGITAADIASS
-973 GIAIVDGQIT
+973 GIAVVDGQIT
-983 VQGMDVADII
+983 VQGMDVADVI

-1009 AGLPSGVYV
+1009 TGLPSGVYV

>member
-1 MRKQLLLMLSLL
+1 MLSLL

-43 VDDQGSAVQSFNEN
+43 TEGSLDNCGQKELPEN

-68 RGLAKVS
+68 RGLAKV
-75 QKSVSDTK
+75 QKKSLSVAL
-83 TIYYFA
+83 TINYFP
-89 LRVKGSDTDNGKAIS
+89 LRVKGDTNDEGKAIS
-104 FRLSVPGANT
+104 FRLLYPGGQL
-114 SYIYNDLQPAADAV
+114 SYVYDLQPAADAV

-139 SDLFPLKFI
+139 SALFPLKFI

-153 AFTQE
+153 SFTQE
-158 TVSVKVGEQL
+158 TVSVKVGEQI

-183 PELNWNMYDESW
+183 PELNWNMYKES
-195 RENVNIEGN
+195 ENVNIEGN

-209 KSTGKYGAV
+209 KSTGKYGSV
-218 GIFPKLWDMKNTG
+218 GVFPKLWDMKNTG
-231 DHTSINVRVI
+231 QYSDINIRVI

-277 SPADCNEELTWKSSD
+277 APADCNEELTWKSSD
-292 ETALLP
+292 ETAILP
-298 MIGSDIGKF
+298 MEGNDIGKF
-307 NPVKAGTYTMTLSGE
+307 NPVKTGTYTMTLSGE

-343 TVKVIKMYVGE
+343 RVKEIKMYIGD
-354 NLLDILPSGYKVMP
+354 NLHSILPSGYKVMP
-368 EDAAD
+368 EDATD
-373 RSVRYEVNQSY
+373 RSVRYEVLPSYNQ
-384 SDQGVYEDGDGAYKY
+384 DQEFKYNEILEDNGS
-399 TDIFGNLYFNEGD
+399 EGFFARKPGRAR
-412 EMIALKSGR
+412 IAIISN
-421 VRVTIRSV
+421 

-435 CEYEVIV
+435 CTYEVIV
-442 KDGPTSITFKQEE
+442 KDGPTNITFKQDE
-455 MTFLLPIKDT
+455 MTFLMPIKDT
-465 DKSDISEDIRN
+465 DKWDISEDIRN

-481 PSWPKYDEN
+481 PSWPKYEEY
-490 ESYDKRSTLLY
+490 ESYDIAQSNLDISSLTDAVKLY
-501 IQFVKDVTSDTE
+501 
-513 VITLDYDF
+513 YDF
-521 TEDKLSASIV
+521 KKDSLSASV
-531 NAGRGSVGV
+531 VKVGEGW
-540 IYLSERTV
+540 IDISYSSERTI
-548 ASEEGLKNEEV
+548 ATEEGLRNDEY
-559 EIMKKFSVVV
+559 EISNHFHVTI
-569 MESLKGFNVDNYVE
+569 MESLKGFKVDGYVE

-610 TITPNS
+610 TITPDS
-616 YLPEEWKSMVEIV
+616 YVSEEWKSIVEIV
-629 PTDESKLNYTIIPH
+629 PTDETMLNYTIRPH
-643 SVGRATISVKLDG
+643 SVGRAIISVKLDG

-676 KWTSFYAGG
+676 KWASLYGG
-685 VRWNSPEYELGNVV
+685 DVSWNSPEYELGNVV

-712 PEYGYFGDLNSLG
+712 PEYGYFGDINRLES
-725 TGTCYKIKVKEEEP
+725 GTCYKIKVKEEEP

-748 TGAYEDMQTHRQ
+748 TGAYEDMRTHRQ

-775 HDINSVFSTEDSNAN
+775 HDINSVFSTEDTYAAN
-790 NFNVGDRIVSKDDG
+790 KFNVGDRIVSKDDG
-804 FAEYNGEKWTGTLI
+804 FAEYNGEKWTGTLT
-818 TLHAG
+818 TLRAG

-875 IVADLGNDYS
+875 IVADLGNEYS

-958 GGIVTGITSADIASS
+958 GGIVTGITAADIASS
-973 GIAIVDGQIT
+973 GIAVVDGQIT
-983 VQGMDVADII
+983 VQGMDVADVI

-1009 AGLPSGVYV
+1009 TGLPSGVYV

>member
-1 MRKQLLLMLSLL
+1 MLSLL

-43 VDDQGSAVQSFNEN
+43 VDDQGNAVQSFNDN
-57 TYLGAFIDGEC
+57 TYLGAFIEGEC

-75 QKSVSDTK
+75 RYSVSDTQ

-89 LRVKGSDTDNGKAIS
+89 LRVKGTNTDNGKAIS
-104 FRLSVPGANT
+104 YRLSVGGNQ
-114 SYIYNDLQPAADAV
+114 SFVFNDLKPAANAV
-128 TYTNKKTTGTL
+128 TYTNNGTTGKL
-139 SDLFPLKFI
+139 SALYQLTFI
-148 QPLYY
+148 RPGYYSIVQP
-153 AFTQE
+153 E
-158 TVSVKVGEQL
+158 VSVKVGAEF
-168 NLLDYITFEPANANI
+168 NLLDHITFEPANANI
-183 PELNWNMYDESW
+183 PEMNWTMGQGEK
-195 RENVNIEGN
+195 ENEYASIKGN
-204 KLTAI
+204 TFKAL
-209 KSTGKYGAV
+209 KSTGKYGWV
-218 GIFPKLWDMKNTG
+218 NVSPNLLGMKPTG
-231 DHTSINVRVI
+231 QYTKVSVRII

-277 SPADCNEELTWKSSD
+277 APADCNEELTWKSSD
-292 ETALLP
+292 ETAIRP
-298 MIGSDIGKF
+298 MTSESDLGKF

-329 VTVIKPVEYINPVG
+329 VTVVKPVEYINPVG
-343 TVKVIKMYVGE
+343 RVKEIKMYIGD

-368 EDAAD
+368 EDATD
-373 RSVRYEVNQSY
+373 RSVRYEVLPSYNQ
-384 SDQGVYEDGDGAYKY
+384 DQEFKYNEILEDKGSEG
-399 TDIFGNLYFNEGD
+399 IFARKPGRAR
-412 EMIALKSGR
+412 IAIISN
-421 VRVTIRSV
+421 
-429 QNPQAS
+429 QNPQAT
-435 CEYEVIV
+435 CTYEVIV
-442 KDGPTSITFKQEE
+442 KDGPTNITFKQEE
-455 MTFLLPIKDT
+455 MTFLMPIKDT
-465 DKSDISEDIRN
+465 DKWDISEDIRN

-481 PSWPKYDEN
+481 PSWPKYEEY
-490 ESYDKRSTLLY
+490 ESYDIAQSNLDISSLTDA
-501 IQFVKDVTSDTE
+501 VKLS
-513 VITLDYDF
+513 YDF
-521 TEDKLSASIV
+521 KKDIISASV
-531 NAGRGSVGV
+531 VKVGEGW
-540 IYLSERTV
+540 IDISYSSERTI
-548 ASEEGLKNEEV
+548 ATEEGLQNDEYYISNHFHV
-559 EIMKKFSVVV
+559 TIL
-569 MESLKGFNVDNYVE
+569 ESLKGFNVDGYVD

-610 TITPNS
+610 TITPNTYVS
-616 YLPEEWKSMVEIV
+616 EEWKSIVEIV
-629 PTDESKLNYTIIPH
+629 PTDETMLNYTIKPH

-656 VEVATSNVLIGQR
+656 EEVATSYVSIGQR

-676 KWTSFYAGG
+676 KWTSFYSGG
-685 VRWNSPEYELGNVV
+685 VSWNSPEIELGNVV

-712 PEYGYFGDLNSLG
+712 PEYGYFGDIYSLE
-725 TGTCYKIKVKEEEP
+725 TGECYKIKVKEEEP

-748 TGAYEDMQTHRQ
+748 TGGYEDMRTHRQ

-775 HDINSVFSTEDSNAN
+775 HDINSVFSTEDTYAN

-804 FAEYNGEKWTGTLI
+804 FAEYNGEKWTGTLT
-818 TLHAG
+818 TLRAG
-823 LGYMYFNAGSEN
+823 LGYMYFNAASDTI
-835 VDMEY
+835 DMEY
-840 QRESLMPQG
+840 LHEGSMPQG

-875 IVADLGNDYS
+875 IVADLGNEYS

-958 GGIVTGITSADIASS
+958 GGIVTGITAADIASS
-973 GIAIVDGQIT
+973 GIAVVDGQIT
-983 VQGMDVADII
+983 VQGMDVADVI

>member
-1 MRKQLLLMLSLL
+1 MLSLL

-43 VDDQGSAVQSFNEN
+43 TEGSLDNCGQKELPEN

-68 RGLAKVS
+68 RGLAKV
-75 QKSVSDTK
+75 QKKSLSVAL
-83 TIYYFA
+83 TINYFP
-89 LRVKGSDTDNGKAIS
+89 LRVKGDTNDEGKAIS
-104 FRLSVPGANT
+104 FRLLYPGGQL
-114 SYIYNDLQPAADAV
+114 SYVYDLQPAADAV

-139 SDLFPLKFI
+139 SALFPLKFI

-153 AFTQE
+153 SFTQE
-158 TVSVKVGEQL
+158 TVSVKVGEQI

-183 PELNWNMYDESW
+183 PELNWNMYEES
-195 RENVNIEGN
+195 ENVNIEGN

-209 KSTGKYGAV
+209 KSTGKYGSV
-218 GIFPKLWDMKNTG
+218 GVFPKLWDMKNTG
-231 DHTSINVRVI
+231 QYSDINIRVI

-277 SPADCNEELTWKSSD
+277 APADCNEELTWKSSD
-292 ETALLP
+292 ETAILP
-298 MIGSDIGKF
+298 MEGNDIGKF
-307 NPVKAGTYTMTLSGE
+307 NPVKTGTYTMTLSGE

-343 TVKVIKMYVGE
+343 RVKEIKMYIGD
-354 NLLDILPSGYKVMP
+354 NLHSILPSGYKVMP
-368 EDAAD
+368 EDATD
-373 RSVRYEVNQSY
+373 RSVRYEVLPSYNQ
-384 SDQGVYEDGDGAYKY
+384 DQEFKYNEILEDNGSEG
-399 TDIFGNLYFNEGD
+399 IFARKPGRAR
-412 EMIALKSGR
+412 IAIISN
-421 VRVTIRSV
+421 

-435 CEYEVIV
+435 CTYEVIV
-442 KDGPTSITFKQEE
+442 KDGPTNITFKQEE
-455 MTFLLPIKDT
+455 MTFLMPIKDT
-465 DKSDISEDIRN
+465 DKWDISEDIRN

-481 PSWPKYDEN
+481 PSWPKYEEY
-490 ESYDKRSTLLY
+490 ESYDIAQSNLDISSLTDA
-501 IQFVKDVTSDTE
+501 VKLS
-513 VITLDYDF
+513 YDF
-521 TEDKLSASIV
+521 KKDSLSASV
-531 NAGRGSVGV
+531 VKVGEGW
-540 IYLSERTV
+540 IDISYSSERTI
-548 ASEEGLKNEEV
+548 ATEEGLQNDEYYISNHFHV
-559 EIMKKFSVVV
+559 TIL
-569 MESLKGFNVDNYVE
+569 ESLKGFKVDGYVD

-610 TITPNS
+610 TITPDS
-616 YLPEEWKSMVEIV
+616 YVSEEWKSIVEIV
-629 PTDESKLNYTIIPH
+629 PTDENKLNYTIRPH
-643 SVGRATISVKLDG
+643 SVGRAIISVKLDG
-656 VEVATSNVLIGQR
+656 VEVASSNVLIGQR

-676 KWTSFYAGG
+676 KWASLYGG
-685 VRWNSPEYELGNVV
+685 DVSWNSPEYELGNVV

-712 PEYGYFGDLNSLG
+712 PEYGYFGDINRLES
-725 TGTCYKIKVKEEEP
+725 GTCYKIKVKEEEP

-748 TGAYEDMQTHRQ
+748 TGAYEDMRTHRQ

-775 HDINSVFSTEDSNAN
+775 HDINSVFSTEDTYAN
-790 NFNVGDRIVSKDDG
+790 NFNVGDRIVSKDNG
-804 FAEYNGEKWTGTLI
+804 FAEYNGEKWTGTLT

-840 QRESLMPQG
+840 LREGRMPQG

-875 IVADLGNDYS
+875 IVADLGNEYS

-958 GGIVTGITSADIASS
+958 GGIVTGITTADIASS

-983 VQGMDVADII
+983 VQGMDVADVI

-1009 AGLPSGVYV
+1009 TGLPSGVYV
-1018 VKVKTKDGKTVT
+1018 MKVKTKDGKTVT

>member
-57 TYLGAFIDGEC
+57 TYLGAFIEGEC

-75 QKSVSDTK
+75 RYSVSDTK

-89 LRVKGSDTDNGKAIS
+89 LRVKGTNTDNGKAIS
-104 FRLSVPGANT
+104 YRLSTGGNQSLVF
-114 SYIYNDLQPAADAV
+114 NDLKPAANAV
-128 TYTNKKTTGTL
+128 TYTNNGTTGKL
-139 SDLFPLKFI
+139 SALYQLTFI
-148 QPLYY
+148 RPGYYSIVQP
-153 AFTQE
+153 E
-158 TVSVKVGEQL
+158 VSVKVGAEF
-168 NLLDYITFEPANANI
+168 NLLDHITFEPANANI
-183 PELNWNMYDESW
+183 PELNWTMGQGEK
-195 RENVNIEGN
+195 ENEYASIKGN
-204 KLTAI
+204 TFKAL
-209 KSTGKYGAV
+209 KSTGKYSWVSVSPNLLG
-218 GIFPKLWDMKNTG
+218 MKPTG
-231 DHTSINVRVI
+231 QYTKVSVRVI

-329 VTVIKPVEYINPVG
+329 VTVIKPVEYIEMVG
-343 TVKVIKMYVGE
+343 SVKTIKMFVGE
-354 NLLDILPSGYKVMP
+354 NLLNILPSGYKVMP
-368 EDAAD
+368 EDATD
-373 RSVRYEVNQSY
+373 RSVEYEVNQSY

-399 TDIFGNLYFNEGD
+399 TDIFGDLYFNEGD
-412 EMIALKSGR
+412 EMIALKPGR
-421 VRVTIRSV
+421 VRVTINST
-429 QNPQAS
+429 QNSRAY

-442 KDGPTSITFKQEE
+442 KRGPTNITFKQEE
-455 MTFLLPIKDT
+455 MTFLMPRKDT
-465 DKSDISEDIRN
+465 DKWDISEDIRN

-481 PSWPKYDEN
+481 PSWPKYEEYEEYDIA
-490 ESYDKRSTLLY
+490 ESDLDILSYTKAVKLY
-501 IQFVKDVTSDTE
+501 YNFE
-513 VITLDYDF
+513 
-521 TEDKLSASIV
+521 EDSLSASIDSIGG
-531 NAGRGSVGV
+531 GRINVS
-540 IYLSERTV
+540 YSSERTIV
-548 ASEEGLKNEEV
+548 TEEGLQNDEYR
-559 EIMKKFSVVV
+559 ISNHFNITIL
-569 MESLKGFNVDNYVE
+569 ESLKGFKVDGYVD

-588 TRDFVLTPDPVGAEV
+588 TRDFVLTPDPVDAEV

-610 TITPNS
+610 TITPDS
-616 YLPEEWKSMVEIV
+616 YVPEEWKSMVEIV
-629 PTDESKLNYTIIPH
+629 PTDETKLNYTILPH
-643 SVGRATISVKLDG
+643 GVGSATISVKLDG
-656 VEVATSNVLIGQR
+656 EEVATSYVSIGQR

-685 VRWNSPEYELGNVV
+685 VSWNSPEYELGDVV

-712 PEYGYFGDLNSLG
+712 PEYGYFGDINRLES
-725 TGTCYKIKVKEEEP
+725 GTCYKIKVKEEEP

-775 HDINSVFSTEDSNAN
+775 HDINSVFSTEDTYAN
-790 NFNVGDRIVSKDDG
+790 NFNVGDRIVSKDNG
-804 FAEYNGEKWTGTLI
+804 FAEYNGEKWTGTLT

-823 LGYMYFNAGSEN
+823 LGYMYFNAASDTI
-835 VDMEY
+835 DMEY

-939 QMPFAKMAGSLRA
+939 QMPFTKMAGSLRA

-1009 AGLPSGVYV
+1009 TGLPSGVYV

>member
-1 MRKQLLLMLSLL
+1 
-13 LYAVGM
+13 M

-43 VDDQGSAVQSFNEN
+43 TEGSLDNCGQKELPEN

-68 RGLAKVS
+68 RGLAKV
-75 QKSVSDTK
+75 QKKSLSVAL
-83 TIYYFA
+83 TINYFP
-89 LRVKGSDTDNGKAIS
+89 LRVKGDTNDEGKAIS
-104 FRLSVPGANT
+104 FRLLYPGGQL
-114 SYIYNDLQPAADAV
+114 SYVYDLQPAADAV

-153 AFTQE
+153 GFTQE
-158 TVSVKVGEQL
+158 TVSVKVGEQI

-183 PELNWNMYDESW
+183 PELNWNMYEEN
-195 RENVNIEGN
+195 ENVNIEGN

-209 KSTGKYGAV
+209 KSTGKYGSV
-218 GIFPKLWDMKNTG
+218 GVFPKLWDMKNTG
-231 DHTSINVRVI
+231 QYSDINIRVI

-277 SPADCNEELTWKSSD
+277 APADCNEELTWKSSD
-292 ETALLP
+292 ETAILP

-307 NPVKAGTYTMTLSGE
+307 NPVKTGTYTMTLSGE

-343 TVKVIKMYVGE
+343 RVKEIKMYIGD
-354 NLLDILPSGYKVMP
+354 NLLSILPSGYKVMP
-368 EDAAD
+368 EDATD
-373 RSVRYEVNQSY
+373 RSVRYEVLPSYNQ
-384 SDQGVYEDGDGAYKY
+384 DQEFKYNEILEDNGSEG
-399 TDIFGNLYFNEGD
+399 IFARKPGRAR
-412 EMIALKSGR
+412 IAIISN
-421 VRVTIRSV
+421 
-429 QNPQAS
+429 QNPQAT
-435 CEYEVIV
+435 CTYEVIV
-442 KDGPTSITFKQEE
+442 KDGPTNITFKQEE
-455 MTFLLPIKDT
+455 MTFLMPRKDT
-465 DKSDISEDIRN
+465 DKWDISEDIRN

-481 PSWPKYDEN
+481 PSWPKYEEY
-490 ESYDKRSTLLY
+490 ESYDIAQSNLDISSLTDAVKLY
-501 IQFVKDVTSDTE
+501 
-513 VITLDYDF
+513 YDF
-521 TEDKLSASIV
+521 KKDSLSASV
-531 NAGRGSVGV
+531 VKVGEGW
-540 IYLSERTV
+540 IDISYSSERTI
-548 ASEEGLKNEEV
+548 ATEEGLRNDEY
-559 EIMKKFSVVV
+559 EISNHFHVTI
-569 MESLKGFNVDNYVE
+569 MESLKGFKVDGYVD

-588 TRDFVLTPDPVGAEV
+588 TRDFVLTPDPVDAEV

-610 TITPNS
+610 TIVDAS
-616 YLPEEWKSMVEIV
+616 VPEMWKSIVEIV
-629 PTDESKLNYTIIPH
+629 PTDETMLNYTIKPH

-656 VEVATSNVLIGQR
+656 VEVATSYVGIGQR
-669 YMQKAGW
+669 YIQKAGW
-676 KWTSFYAGG
+676 KWTSLYSGG
-685 VRWNSPEYELGNVV
+685 VSWNSPEYELGDVV

-712 PEYGYFGDLNSLG
+712 PEYGYFGDLNRLEP
-725 TGTCYKIKVKEEEP
+725 GTCYKIKVKEEEP
-739 GLLDLRIMY
+739 GLLNLRIY
-748 TGAYEDMQTHRQ
+748 PGGYEDMRPYRQ

-775 HDINSVFSTEDSNAN
+775 HDINSVFSTEDANAN
-790 NFNVGDRIVSKDDG
+790 KFNVGDRIVSKDNG
-804 FAEYNGEKWTGTLI
+804 FAEYNGEKWTGTLT

-823 LGYMYFNAGSEN
+823 LGYMYFNAASDTIN
-835 VDMEY
+835 MELKY
-840 QRESLMPQG
+840 EWNMPQG

-857 HKQSVWT
+857 HKQNVWT

-958 GGIVTGITSADIASS
+958 GGIVTGITAADIASS
-973 GIAIVDGQIT
+973 GIAVVDGQIT
-983 VQGMDVADII
+983 VQGMDVADVI

-1009 AGLPSGVYV
+1009 TGLPSGVYV

>member
-1 MRKQLLLMLSLL
+1 
-13 LYAVGM
+13 M

-43 VDDQGSAVQSFNEN
+43 VDDQGSAVQSFNDN

-75 QKSVSDTK
+75 RYSVSDTQ

-89 LRVKGSDTDNGKAIS
+89 LRVKGTNTDNGKAIS
-104 FRLSVPGANT
+104 YRLSVGGNQ
-114 SYIYNDLQPAADAV
+114 SFVFNDLKPAANAV
-128 TYTNKKTTGTL
+128 TYTNNGTTGKL
-139 SDLFPLKFI
+139 SALYQLTFI
-148 QPLYY
+148 RPGYYSIVQP
-153 AFTQE
+153 E
-158 TVSVKVGEQL
+158 VSVKVGAEF
-168 NLLDYITFEPANANI
+168 NLLDHITFEPANANI
-183 PELNWNMYDESW
+183 PEMNWTMGQGEK
-195 RENVNIEGN
+195 ENEYASIKGN
-204 KLTAI
+204 TFKAL
-209 KSTGKYGAV
+209 KSTGKYIWVSVSPNLLGM
-218 GIFPKLWDMKNTG
+218 KLTG
-231 DHTSINVRVI
+231 QYTEISVRVI

-277 SPADCNEELTWKSSD
+277 APADCNEELTWKSSD
-292 ETALLP
+292 ETAIRP
-298 MIGSDIGKF
+298 MTSESDLGKF
-307 NPVKAGTYTMTLSGE
+307 EPVKTGTYTMTLGGE

-343 TVKVIKMYVGE
+343 RVKEIKMYIGD

-368 EDAAD
+368 EDATD
-373 RSVRYEVNQSY
+373 RSVRYEVLPSYNQ
-384 SDQGVYEDGDGAYKY
+384 DQEFKYNEILEDKGSEG
-399 TDIFGNLYFNEGD
+399 IFARKPGRAR
-412 EMIALKSGR
+412 IAIISN
-421 VRVTIRSV
+421 
-429 QNPQAS
+429 QNPQAT
-435 CEYEVIV
+435 CTYEVIV
-442 KDGPTSITFKQEE
+442 KDGPTNITFKQEE
-455 MTFLLPIKDT
+455 MTFLMPIKDT
-465 DKSDISEDIRN
+465 DKWNISEDIRN

-481 PSWPKYDEN
+481 PSWPKYEEY
-490 ESYDKRSTLLY
+490 ESYDIAQSNLDISSLTDA
-501 IQFVKDVTSDTE
+501 VKLS
-513 VITLDYDF
+513 YDF
-521 TEDKLSASIV
+521 KKDIISASV
-531 NAGRGSVGV
+531 VKVGEGW
-540 IYLSERTV
+540 IDISYSSERTI
-548 ASEEGLKNEEV
+548 ATEEGLQNDEYYISNHFHV
-559 EIMKKFSVVV
+559 TI
-569 MESLKGFNVDNYVE
+569 MESLKGFKVDGYVD

-610 TITPNS
+610 TITPNTYVS
-616 YLPEEWKSMVEIV
+616 EEWKSIVEIV
-629 PTDESKLNYTIIPH
+629 PTDETMLNYTIRPH

-656 VEVATSNVLIGQR
+656 VEVATSYVSIGQR

-676 KWTSFYAGG
+676 KWTSFYGGG
-685 VRWNSPEYELGNVV
+685 VSWNSPEIELGNVV
-699 EEIRSEDALLHND
+699 EEIRSEDALLYND
-712 PEYGYFGDLNSLG
+712 PEYGYFGDIYSLE
-725 TGTCYKIKVKEEEP
+725 TGECYKIKVKEEEP

-748 TGAYEDMQTHRQ
+748 TGGYEDMRTHRQ

-775 HDINSVFSTEDSNAN
+775 HDINSVFSTEDTYAN
-790 NFNVGDRIVSKDDG
+790 KFNVGDRIVSKDDG
-804 FAEYNGEKWTGTLI
+804 FAEYNGEKWTGTLT
-818 TLHAG
+818 TLRAG
-823 LGYMYFNAGSEN
+823 LGYMYFNAASDTI
-835 VDMEY
+835 DMEY
-840 QRESLMPQG
+840 LREGSMPQG

-958 GGIVTGITSADIASS
+958 GGIVTGITAADIASS
-973 GIAIVDGQIT
+973 GIAVVDGQIT
-983 VQGMDVADII
+983 VQGMDVADVI

>member
-1 MRKQLLLMLSLL
+1 
-13 LYAVGM
+13 M

-33 PDEHVIYVGL
+33 PDEHVIFVGL
-43 VDDQGSAVQSFNEN
+43 TEGSLDNCGQKELPEN

-68 RGLAKVS
+68 RGLAKV
-75 QKSVSDTK
+75 QKKSLSVAL
-83 TIYYFA
+83 TINYFP
-89 LRVKGSDTDNGKAIS
+89 LRVKGDTNDEGKAIS
-104 FRLSVPGANT
+104 FRLLYPGGQL
-114 SYIYNDLQPAADAV
+114 SYVYDLQPAADAV

-139 SDLFPLKFI
+139 SALFPLKFI

-153 AFTQE
+153 SFTQE
-158 TVSVKVGEQL
+158 TVSVKVGEQI

-183 PELNWNMYDESW
+183 PELNWNMYEES
-195 RENVNIEGN
+195 ENVNIEGN

-209 KSTGKYGAV
+209 KSTGKYGSV
-218 GIFPKLWDMKNTG
+218 GVFPKLWDMKNTG
-231 DHTSINVRVI
+231 QYSDINIRVI

-277 SPADCNEELTWKSSD
+277 APADCNEKLTWKSSD
-292 ETALLP
+292 ETAILP
-298 MIGSDIGKF
+298 MEGNDIGKF
-307 NPVKAGTYTMTLSGE
+307 NPVKTGTYTMTLSGE

-343 TVKVIKMYVGE
+343 MVKEIKMYIGD

-368 EDAAD
+368 EDATD
-373 RSVRYEVNQSY
+373 RSVRYEVLPSYNQ
-384 SDQGVYEDGDGAYKY
+384 DQEFKYNEILEDNGSEG
-399 TDIFGNLYFNEGD
+399 IFARKPGRAR
-412 EMIALKSGR
+412 IAIISN
-421 VRVTIRSV
+421 

-435 CEYEVIV
+435 CTYEVIV
-442 KDGPTSITFKQEE
+442 KDGPTNITFKQEE
-455 MTFLLPIKDT
+455 MTFLMPIKDT
-465 DKSDISEDIRN
+465 DKWDISEDIRN

-481 PSWPKYDEN
+481 PSWPKYEEY
-490 ESYDKRSTLLY
+490 ESYDIEQSNLDISSLTDA
-501 IQFVKDVTSDTE
+501 VKLS
-513 VITLDYDF
+513 YDF
-521 TEDKLSASIV
+521 KKDIISASIV
-531 NAGRGSVGV
+531 KVGEGW
-540 IYLSERTV
+540 IDISYSSERTI
-548 ASEEGLKNEEV
+548 ATEEGLQNNEYYISNHFHV
-559 EIMKKFSVVV
+559 TIL
-569 MESLKGFNVDNYVE
+569 ESLKGFNVDGYVE

-610 TITPNS
+610 TITPDS
-616 YLPEEWKSMVEIV
+616 YVSEEWKSIVEIV
-629 PTDESKLNYTIIPH
+629 PTDENKLNYTIRPH
-643 SVGRATISVKLDG
+643 SVGRAIISVKLDG
-656 VEVATSNVLIGQR
+656 EEVASSNVLIGQR

-676 KWTSFYAGG
+676 KWASLYGG
-685 VRWNSPEYELGNVV
+685 DVSWNSPEYELGNVV

-712 PEYGYFGDLNSLG
+712 PEYGYFGDINRLES
-725 TGTCYKIKVKEEEP
+725 GTCYKIKVKEEEP

-748 TGAYEDMQTHRQ
+748 TGAYEDMRTHRQ

-775 HDINSVFSTEDSNAN
+775 HDINSVFSTEDTYAN
-790 NFNVGDRIVSKDDG
+790 KFNVGDRIVSKDNG
-804 FAEYNGEKWTGTLI
+804 FAEYNGEKWTGTLT

-840 QRESLMPQG
+840 LREGSMPQG

-895 GDECRGEGE
+895 GEECRGEGE
-904 MIDGKCFITVHADKG
+904 MIEGKCFITVHADKG

-958 GGIVTGITSADIASS
+958 GGIVTGITAADIASS
-973 GIAIVDGQIT
+973 GIAVVDGQIT
-983 VQGMDVADII
+983 VQGMDVADVI

-1009 AGLPSGVYV
+1009 TGLPSGVYV

>member
-1 MRKQLLLMLSLL
+1 MLSLL

-43 VDDQGSAVQSFNEN
+43 TEGSLDNCGQKELPEN

-68 RGLAKVS
+68 RGLAKV
-75 QKSVSDTK
+75 QKKSLSVAL
-83 TIYYFA
+83 TINYFP
-89 LRVKGSDTDNGKAIS
+89 LRVKGDTNDEGKAIS
-104 FRLSVPGANT
+104 FRLLYPGGQL
-114 SYIYNDLQPAADAV
+114 SYVYDLQPAADAV

-139 SDLFPLKFI
+139 SALFPLKFI

-153 AFTQE
+153 SFTQE
-158 TVSVKVGEQL
+158 TVSVKVGEQI

-183 PELNWNMYDESW
+183 PELNWNMYEES
-195 RENVNIEGN
+195 ENVNIEGN

-209 KSTGKYGAV
+209 KSTGKYGSV
-218 GIFPKLWDMKNTG
+218 GVFPKLWDMKNTG
-231 DHTSINVRVI
+231 QYSDINIRVI

-277 SPADCNEELTWKSSD
+277 APADCNEELTWKSSD
-292 ETALLP
+292 ETAILP
-298 MIGSDIGKF
+298 MEGNDIGKF
-307 NPVKAGTYTMTLSGE
+307 NPVKTGTYTMTLSGE

-343 TVKVIKMYVGE
+343 RVKEIKMYIGN

-368 EDAAD
+368 EDATD
-373 RSVRYEVNQSY
+373 RSVRYEVLPSYNQ
-384 SDQGVYEDGDGAYKY
+384 DQEFKYNEILEDNGSEG
-399 TDIFGNLYFNEGD
+399 IFARKPGRAR
-412 EMIALKSGR
+412 IAIISN
-421 VRVTIRSV
+421 
-429 QNPQAS
+429 QNPQAT
-435 CEYEVIV
+435 CTYEVIV
-442 KDGPTSITFKQEE
+442 KDGPTNITFKQEE
-455 MTFLLPIKDT
+455 MTFLMPIKDT
-465 DKSDISEDIRN
+465 DKWDISEDIRN

-481 PSWPKYDEN
+481 PSWPKYEEY
-490 ESYDKRSTLLY
+490 ESYDIAQSNLDISSLTDAVKLY
-501 IQFVKDVTSDTE
+501 
-513 VITLDYDF
+513 YDF
-521 TEDKLSASIV
+521 KKDSLSASV
-531 NAGRGSVGV
+531 VKVGEGW
-540 IYLSERTV
+540 IDISYSSERTI
-548 ASEEGLKNEEV
+548 ATEEGLRNDEY
-559 EIMKKFSVVV
+559 EISNHFHVTI
-569 MESLKGFNVDNYVE
+569 MESLKGFKVDEYVE

-610 TITPNS
+610 TITPDS
-616 YLPEEWKSMVEIV
+616 YVPEEWKSIVEIV
-629 PTDESKLNYTIIPH
+629 PTDDTMLNYTILPH
-643 SVGRATISVKLDG
+643 GVGRATISVKLDG
-656 VEVATSNVLIGQR
+656 VEVASSNVLIGQR

-676 KWTSFYAGG
+676 KWASLYSGD
-685 VRWNSPEYELGNVV
+685 VSWNSPEYELGNVV

-712 PEYGYFGDLNSLG
+712 PEYGYFGDINRLES
-725 TGTCYKIKVKEEEP
+725 GTCYKIKVKEEEP

-748 TGAYEDMQTHRQ
+748 TGAYEDMRTHRQ

-775 HDINSVFSTEDSNAN
+775 HDINSVFSTEDAYAN
-790 NFNVGDRIVSKDDG
+790 NFNVGDRIVSKDNG
-804 FAEYNGEKWTGTLI
+804 FAEYNGEKWTGTLT

-958 GGIVTGITSADIASS
+958 GGIVTGITAADIASS

-983 VQGMDVADII
+983 VQGMDVADVI

-1009 AGLPSGVYV
+1009 TGLPSGVYV

>member
-1 MRKQLLLMLSLL
+1 MLSLL

-43 VDDQGSAVQSFNEN
+43 VDDQGSAVQSFNAN

-68 RGLAKVS
+68 RGLAEVS
-75 QKSVSDTK
+75 RYSVSDTQ

-89 LRVKGSDTDNGKAIS
+89 LRVKGTNTDNGKAIS
-104 FRLSVPGANT
+104 YRLSTGGNQSLVF
-114 SYIYNDLQPAADAV
+114 NDLKPAANAV
-128 TYTNKKTTGTL
+128 TYTNNGTTGKL
-139 SDLFPLKFI
+139 SALYALKFI
-148 QPLYY
+148 RPYYYSIVQP
-153 AFTQE
+153 E
-158 TVSVKVGEQL
+158 VSVKVGAEF
-168 NLLDYITFEPANANI
+168 NLLDHITFEPANANI
-183 PELNWNMYDESW
+183 PELNWTMGQGEK
-195 RENVNIEGN
+195 ENEYASIKGN
-204 KLTAI
+204 TFKAL
-209 KSTGKYGAV
+209 KSTGKYSWVSVSPNLLG
-218 GIFPKLWDMKNTG
+218 MKPTG
-231 DHTSINVRVI
+231 QYTKVSVRVI
-241 QPATS
+241 QPAIS

-292 ETALLP
+292 ETAILP

-307 NPVKAGTYTMTLSGE
+307 NPVKTGTYTMTLSGE

-329 VTVIKPVEYINPVG
+329 VTVIKPVKYIEMVG
-343 TVKVIKMYVGE
+343 SVKTIKMFLGE
-354 NLLDILPSGYKVMP
+354 NLLDILPAGYKVMP
-368 EDAAD
+368 EDATD
-373 RSVRYEVNQSY
+373 RSVHYKVNQSF
-384 SDQGVYEDGDGAYKY
+384 SDQGVYEDGDGAYMY
-399 TDIFGNLYFNEGD
+399 TDIFGDEYFNEGD
-412 EMIALKSGR
+412 EMIALKPGR
-421 VRVTIRSV
+421 VRVTINST
-429 QNPQAS
+429 QNSRAY

-442 KDGPTSITFKQEE
+442 KRGPTNITFKQEE
-455 MTFLLPIKDT
+455 MTFLMPRKDT
-465 DKSDISEDIRN
+465 DKWDISEDIRN

-481 PSWPKYDEN
+481 PSWPKYEEYEEYDIAQSDLDIR
-490 ESYDKRSTLLY
+490 SYTKAVKLY
-501 IQFVKDVTSDTE
+501 YNFEKDS
-513 VITLDYDF
+513 
-521 TEDKLSASIV
+521 LSASIDSIGQ
-531 NAGRGSVGV
+531 GRINVS
-540 IYLSERTV
+540 YSSERTI
-548 ASEEGLKNEEV
+548 ATETGLHNDEYN
-559 EIMKKFSVVV
+559 ISNHFNITIL
-569 MESLKGFNVDNYVE
+569 ESLKGFNVDGYVE

-588 TRDFVLTPDPVGAEV
+588 TRDFVLTPDPVDAEV

-610 TITPNS
+610 TITPDS
-616 YLPEEWKSMVEIV
+616 YVSEEWKSIVEIV
-629 PTDESKLNYTIIPH
+629 PTDETMLNYTILPH
-643 SVGRATISVKLDG
+643 GVGRATISVKLDG
-656 VEVATSNVLIGQR
+656 VEVATSHVGIGQR

-676 KWTSFYAGG
+676 KWASLYGGG

-712 PEYGYFGDLNSLG
+712 PEYGYFGDIYSLE

-775 HDINSVFSTEDSNAN
+775 HDINSVFSTEDTYAN

-804 FAEYNGEKWTGTLI
+804 FAEYNGEKWTGTLT

-823 LGYMYFNAGSEN
+823 LGYMYFNAASDTI
-835 VDMEY
+835 DMEY
-840 QRESLMPQG
+840 LREGSMPQG

-973 GIAIVDGQIT
+973 GIAVVDGQIT
-983 VQGMDVADII
+983 VQGMDVADVI

-1009 AGLPSGVYV
+1009 TGLPSGVYV

>member
-1 MRKQLLLMLSLL
+1 
-13 LYAVGM
+13 M
-19 AAQQPDWGYNPNAY
+19 AAQKPDWGYNPNAY

-43 VDDQGSAVQSFNEN
+43 TEGSLDNCGQKELPEN

-68 RGLAKVS
+68 RGLAKV
-75 QKSVSDTK
+75 QKKSLSVAL
-83 TIYYFA
+83 TINYFP
-89 LRVKGSDTDNGKAIS
+89 LRVKGDTNDEGKAIS
-104 FRLSVPGANT
+104 FRLLYPGGQL
-114 SYIYNDLQPAADAV
+114 SYVYDLQPAADAV

-153 AFTQE
+153 GFTQE
-158 TVSVKVGEQL
+158 TVSVKVGEQI

-183 PELNWNMYDESW
+183 PELNWNMYEES
-195 RENVNIEGN
+195 ENVIIEGN

-209 KSTGKYGAV
+209 KSTGKYGSV
-218 GIFPKLWDMKNTG
+218 GVFPKLWDMKNTG
-231 DHTSINVRVI
+231 QYSDINIRVI

-277 SPADCNEELTWKSSD
+277 APADCNEELTWKSSD
-292 ETALLP
+292 ETAIRP
-298 MIGSDIGKF
+298 MTSESDLGKF
-307 NPVKAGTYTMTLSGE
+307 EPVKTGTYTMTLSGE

-329 VTVIKPVEYINPVG
+329 VTVIKPVESIIPVG
-343 TVKVIKMYVGE
+343 SVKTIKMFVGE
-354 NLLDILPSGYKVMP
+354 NLLNILPAGYKVMP
-368 EDAAD
+368 EDASD
-373 RSVRYEVNQSY
+373 RSVHYEVNQSF

-412 EMIALKSGR
+412 KMIALKPGR
-421 VRVTIRSV
+421 VRVVIRSI
-429 QNPQAS
+429 QNPQMA

-442 KDGPTSITFKQEE
+442 KDGPTNITFKQDE
-455 MTFLLPIKDT
+455 MTFLMPRKDT
-465 DKSDISEDIRN
+465 DKWDISEDIRN

-481 PSWPKYDEN
+481 PSWPKYDEYEEYDIA
-490 ESYDKRSTLLY
+490 ESDLDIRSHTKAVKLY
-501 IQFVKDVTSDTE
+501 YNFE
-513 VITLDYDF
+513 
-521 TEDKLSASIV
+521 EDSLSASIDSIGQGWIDV
-531 NAGRGSVGV
+531 S
-540 IYLSERTV
+540 YSSEHTI
-548 ASEEGLKNEEV
+548 ATETGLQNDEYR
-559 EIMKKFSVVV
+559 ISNHFNITIL
-569 MESLKGFNVDNYVE
+569 ESLKGFKVDGYVE

-588 TRDFVLTPDPVGAEV
+588 TRDFVLTPDPVDAEV

-610 TITPNS
+610 TITP
-616 YLPEEWKSMVEIV
+616 YTDVPEEWKSIVEIV
-629 PTDESKLNYTIIPH
+629 PTDETMLNYTIKPH

-656 VEVATSNVLIGQR
+656 VEVATSHVGIGQR

-676 KWTSFYAGG
+676 KWTSLYSGG
-685 VRWNSPEYELGNVV
+685 VSWNSPEYELGDVV

-712 PEYGYFGDLNSLG
+712 PEYGYFGDLNRLEPG
-725 TGTCYKIKVKEEEP
+725 ECYKIKVKEEEP
-739 GLLDLRIMY
+739 GLLNLRIY
-748 TGAYEDMQTHRQ
+748 PGGYEDMRPYRQ

-775 HDINSVFSTEDSNAN
+775 HDINSVFSTEDASAN
-790 NFNVGDRIVSKDDG
+790 KFNVGDRIVSKDNG
-804 FAEYNGEKWTGTLI
+804 FAEYNGEKWTGTLT

-823 LGYMYFNAGSEN
+823 LGYMYFNAASDTIN
-835 VDMEY
+835 MELKY
-840 QRESLMPQG
+840 EWNMPQG

-958 GGIVTGITSADIASS
+958 GGIVTGITAADIASS
-973 GIAIVDGQIT
+973 GIAVVDGQIT
-983 VQGMDVADII
+983 VQGMDVADVI

-1009 AGLPSGVYV
+1009 TGLPSGVYV

>member
-1 MRKQLLLMLSLL
+1 
-13 LYAVGM
+13 M

-33 PDEHVIYVGL
+33 PDEHVIFVGL
-43 VDDQGSAVQSFNEN
+43 VDDQGSAVQSFNDN
-57 TYLGAFIDGEC
+57 TYLGAFIEGEC

-75 QKSVSDTK
+75 RYSVSDTQ

-89 LRVKGSDTDNGKAIS
+89 LRVKGTNTDNGKAIS
-104 FRLSVPGANT
+104 YRLSVGGNQ
-114 SYIYNDLQPAADAV
+114 SFVFNDLKPAANAV
-128 TYTNKKTTGTL
+128 TYTNNGTTGKL
-139 SDLFPLKFI
+139 SALYQLTFI
-148 QPLYY
+148 RPGYYSIVQP
-153 AFTQE
+153 E
-158 TVSVKVGEQL
+158 VRVKVGAEF
-168 NLLDYITFEPANANI
+168 NLLDHITFEPANANI
-183 PELNWNMYDESW
+183 PEMNWTMGQGEK
-195 RENVNIEGN
+195 ENEYASIKGN
-204 KLTAI
+204 TFKAL
-209 KSTGKYGAV
+209 KSTGKYIWVSVSPNLLG
-218 GIFPKLWDMKNTG
+218 MKPTG
-231 DHTSINVRVI
+231 QYTGVRVRII

-277 SPADCNEELTWKSSD
+277 APADCNEELTWKSSD
-292 ETALLP
+292 ETAILP
-298 MIGSDIGKF
+298 MEGNDIGKF
-307 NPVKAGTYTMTLSGE
+307 NPVKIGTYTMTLSGE

-343 TVKVIKMYVGE
+343 RVKEIKMYIGD

-368 EDAAD
+368 EDATD
-373 RSVRYEVNQSY
+373 RSVRYEVLPSYNQ
-384 SDQGVYEDGDGAYKY
+384 DQDFKYNEILEDNGSEG
-399 TDIFGNLYFNEGD
+399 IFARKPGRAR
-412 EMIALKSGR
+412 IAIISN
-421 VRVTIRSV
+421 
-429 QNPQAS
+429 QNPQAT
-435 CEYEVIV
+435 CTYEVIV
-442 KDGPTSITFKQEE
+442 KDGPTNITFKQDE
-455 MTFLLPIKDT
+455 MTFLMPIKDT
-465 DKSDISEDIRN
+465 DKWDISEDIRN

-481 PSWPKYDEN
+481 PSWPKYEEY
-490 ESYDKRSTLLY
+490 ESYDIAQSNLDISSLTDA
-501 IQFVKDVTSDTE
+501 VKLS
-513 VITLDYDF
+513 YDF
-521 TEDKLSASIV
+521 KKDIISASV
-531 NAGRGSVGV
+531 VKVGEGW
-540 IYLSERTV
+540 IDISYSSERTI
-548 ASEEGLKNEEV
+548 ATEEGLQNDEYYISNHFHV
-559 EIMKKFSVVV
+559 TIL
-569 MESLKGFNVDNYVE
+569 ESLKGFKVDEYVE

-610 TITPNS
+610 TITPDTYVS
-616 YLPEEWKSMVEIV
+616 EEWKSMVEII
-629 PTDESKLNYTIIPH
+629 PTDENKLNYTIRPH
-643 SVGRATISVKLDG
+643 SVGRAIISVKLDG
-656 VEVATSNVLIGQR
+656 VEVASSNVLIGQR

-676 KWTSFYAGG
+676 KWASLYGG
-685 VRWNSPEYELGNVV
+685 DVSWNSPEYELGNVV

-712 PEYGYFGDLNSLG
+712 PEYGYFGDINRLES
-725 TGTCYKIKVKEEEP
+725 GTCYKIKVKEEEP

-748 TGAYEDMQTHRQ
+748 TGAYEDMRTHRQ

-775 HDINSVFSTEDSNAN
+775 HDINSVFSTEDAYAN
-790 NFNVGDRIVSKDDG
+790 KFNVGDRIVSKDNG
-804 FAEYNGEKWTGTLI
+804 FAEYNGEKWTGTLT
-818 TLHAG
+818 TLRAG

-840 QRESLMPQG
+840 LREGSMPQG

-875 IVADLGNDYS
+875 IIADLGNDYS
-885 AERFTVGAFV
+885 AERFMVGAFV

-958 GGIVTGITSADIASS
+958 GGIVTGITAADIASS
-973 GIAIVDGQIT
+973 GIAVVDGQIT

>member
-1 MRKQLLLMLSLL
+1 MLSLL

-43 VDDQGSAVQSFNEN
+43 TEGSLDNCGQKELPEN

-68 RGLAKVS
+68 RGLAKV
-75 QKSVSDTK
+75 QKKSLSVAL
-83 TIYYFA
+83 TINYFP
-89 LRVKGSDTDNGKAIS
+89 LRVKGDTNDEGKAIS
-104 FRLSVPGANT
+104 FRLLYPGGQL
-114 SYIYNDLQPAADAV
+114 SYVYDLQPAADAV

-153 AFTQE
+153 GFTQE
-158 TVSVKVGEQL
+158 TVSVKVGEQI

-183 PELNWNMYDESW
+183 PELNWNMYEES
-195 RENVNIEGN
+195 ENVIIEGN

-209 KSTGKYGAV
+209 KSTGKYGSV
-218 GIFPKLWDMKNTG
+218 GVFPKLWDMKNTG
-231 DHTSINVRVI
+231 QYSDINIRVI

-277 SPADCNEELTWKSSD
+277 APADCNEELTWKSSD
-292 ETALLP
+292 ETAILP

-307 NPVKAGTYTMTLSGE
+307 NPVKTGTYTMTLSGE

-329 VTVIKPVEYINPVG
+329 VTVIKPVEYIEMVG
-343 TVKVIKMYVGE
+343 SVKTIKMFVGE
-354 NLLDILPSGYKVMP
+354 NLLNILPSGYKVMP
-368 EDAAD
+368 EDATD
-373 RSVRYEVNQSY
+373 RSVHYEVNQSF
-384 SDQGVYEDGDGAYKY
+384 SDQGVYEDGDGAYMY
-399 TDIFGNLYFNEGD
+399 TDIFGDEYFNEGD
-412 EMIALKSGR
+412 EMIALKPGR
-421 VRVTIRSV
+421 VRVTINST
-429 QNPQAS
+429 QNSRAY

-442 KDGPTSITFKQEE
+442 KRGPTNITFKQEE
-455 MTFLLPIKDT
+455 MTFLMPRKDT
-465 DKSDISEDIRN
+465 DKWDISEDIRN

-481 PSWPKYDEN
+481 PSWPKYEEYEEYDIA
-490 ESYDKRSTLLY
+490 ESDLDILSFTKAVNLY
-501 IQFVKDVTSDTE
+501 YNFEKDS
-513 VITLDYDF
+513 
-521 TEDKLSASIV
+521 LSASIDSIGG
-531 NAGRGSVGV
+531 GRINVS
-540 IYLSERTV
+540 YSSERTI
-548 ASEEGLKNEEV
+548 ATEEGLQNDEYR
-559 EIMKKFSVVV
+559 ISNHFNITIL
-569 MESLKGFNVDNYVE
+569 ESLKGFKVDEYVE

-588 TRDFVLTPDPVGAEV
+588 TRDFVLTPDPVDAEV

-610 TITPNS
+610 TITPDS
-616 YLPEEWKSMVEIV
+616 YVPEEWKSIVEIV
-629 PTDESKLNYTIIPH
+629 PTDETMLNYTIKPH

-656 VEVATSNVLIGQR
+656 VEVATSHVGIGQR

-676 KWTSFYAGG
+676 KWTSLYSGG
-685 VRWNSPEYELGNVV
+685 VSWNSPEYELGDVV

-712 PEYGYFGDLNSLG
+712 PEYGYFGDLNRLEPG
-725 TGTCYKIKVKEEEP
+725 ECYKIKVKEEEP
-739 GLLDLRIMY
+739 GLLNLRIY
-748 TGAYEDMQTHRQ
+748 PGGYEDMRPYRQ

-775 HDINSVFSTEDSNAN
+775 HDINSVFSTEDANAN
-790 NFNVGDRIVSKDDG
+790 KFNVGDRIVSKDNG
-804 FAEYNGEKWTGTLI
+804 FAEYNGEKWTGTLT

-823 LGYMYFNAGSEN
+823 LGYMYFNAASDTIN
-835 VDMEY
+835 MELKY
-840 QRESLMPQG
+840 EWNMPQG

-958 GGIVTGITSADIASS
+958 GGIVTGITAADIASS
-973 GIAIVDGQIT
+973 GIAVVDGQIT
-983 VQGMDVADII
+983 VQGMDVADVI

-1009 AGLPSGVYV
+1009 TGLPSGVYV

>member
-1 MRKQLLLMLSLL
+1 MLSLL

-43 VDDQGSAVQSFNEN
+43 VDDQGSAVQSFNDN

-75 QKSVSDTK
+75 RYSVSDTQ

-89 LRVKGSDTDNGKAIS
+89 LRVKGTNTDNGKAIS
-104 FRLSVPGANT
+104 YRLSVGGNH
-114 SYIYNDLQPAADAV
+114 SFVFNDLKPAANAV
-128 TYTNKKTTGTL
+128 TYTNNGTTGKL
-139 SDLFPLKFI
+139 SALYQLTFI
-148 QPLYY
+148 RPGYYSIVQP
-153 AFTQE
+153 E
-158 TVSVKVGEQL
+158 VRVKVGAEF

-183 PELNWNMYDESW
+183 PEMDWTMGQGEK
-195 RENVNIEGN
+195 ENEYASIKGN
-204 KLTAI
+204 TFKAL
-209 KSTGKYGAV
+209 KSTGKYGSV
-218 GIFPKLWDMKNTG
+218 SVSPNLWGMKPTG
-231 DHTSINVRVI
+231 QYTKVSVRVI

-277 SPADCNEELTWKSSD
+277 APADCNEELTWKSSD
-292 ETALLP
+292 ETAIRP
-298 MIGSDIGKF
+298 MTSESDLGKF
-307 NPVKAGTYTMTLSGE
+307 EPVKTGTYTMTLSGE

-329 VTVIKPVEYINPVG
+329 VTVIKPVESIIPVG
-343 TVKVIKMYVGE
+343 SVKTIKMFVGE
-354 NLLDILPSGYKVMP
+354 NLLNILPSGYKVMP
-368 EDAAD
+368 EDATD
-373 RSVRYEVNQSY
+373 RSVHYEVNQSF

-399 TDIFGNLYFNEGD
+399 TDIFGNLYFNEGA
-412 EMIALKSGR
+412 EMIALKPGR
-421 VRVTIRSV
+421 VRVVIRSV
-429 QNPQAS
+429 QNPQMA

-442 KDGPTSITFKQEE
+442 KRGPTNITFKQEE
-455 MTFLLPIKDT
+455 MTFLMPRKDT
-465 DKSDISEDIRN
+465 DKWDISEDIRN

-481 PSWPKYDEN
+481 PSWPKYEEYEEYDIA
-490 ESYDKRSTLLY
+490 ESDLDILSYTKAVNLY
-501 IQFVKDVTSDTE
+501 YNFEKDS
-513 VITLDYDF
+513 
-521 TEDKLSASIV
+521 LSASIDSIGG
-531 NAGRGSVGV
+531 GRINVS
-540 IYLSERTV
+540 YSSERTI
-548 ASEEGLKNEEV
+548 ATEEGLQNDEYR
-559 EIMKKFSVVV
+559 ISNHFNITIL
-569 MESLKGFNVDNYVE
+569 ESLKGFKVDGYVD

-588 TRDFVLTPDPVGAEV
+588 TRDFVLTPDPVDAEV

-610 TITPNS
+610 TITPDS
-616 YLPEEWKSMVEIV
+616 YVSEEWKSIVEIV
-629 PTDESKLNYTIIPH
+629 PTDETMLNYTIKPH

-656 VEVATSNVLIGQR
+656 VEVATSHVGIGQR

-676 KWTSFYAGG
+676 KWASFYGG
-685 VRWNSPEYELGNVV
+685 RVGWNSPEYELGNVV

-712 PEYGYFGDLNSLG
+712 PEYGYFGDIYSLE

-748 TGAYEDMQTHRQ
+748 TGAYEDMRTHRQ

-775 HDINSVFSTEDSNAN
+775 HDINSVFSTEDTYAN
-790 NFNVGDRIVSKDDG
+790 KFNVGDRIVSKDNG
-804 FAEYNGEKWTGTLI
+804 FAEYNGEKWTGTLT

-958 GGIVTGITSADIASS
+958 GGIVTGITAADIASS

-983 VQGMDVADII
+983 VQGMDVADVI

-1009 AGLPSGVYV
+1009 TGLPSGVYV